1 MYVWDDKKK
10 QYVSDTPA
18 SRIPVKDSAEL
29 FDSNNVEGALAE
41 LAGERDAQGITLKD
55 HTGKIENL
63 QENVDW
69 LKVNGGGGGGTGAG
83 GTVMPTISTTDEL
96 SQVVPKGQEIILN
109 VFFSSPNLGQGS
121 LVLLVNN
128 KEVNSFTVKQG
139 SNSINIGALKD
150 LRNKVVI
157 YAKDRA
163 NLVSN
168 EITYNIINGGVSLTL
183 DFDYYADYPAD
194 KDVLM
199 RYNIDTDQ
207 EDVQLE
213 VLVDGNASTTACKN
227 GYNEY
232 YFKNMT
238 VGIHAVTVRAVS
250 GQFISETYSFNL
262 VIINSDSLYISS
274 TFGENPKCTLGVPVV
289 IDYRISY
296 KDDTAITLVLTLDGK
311 VNKTL
316 TSKRGSYAWTLNDM
330 TLGSHSYKIDCTLG
344 ADTVSLEGTFV
355 VEAGDYTPLQIN
367 TDGLRYQMGCANRTN
382 QDDDKEEFIYDNG
395 TSQIT
400 TRLKGFNFETNGWI
414 DGALVCNGGAYAEID
429 YACMAEN
436 APYSLTVEID
446 FKATDTGIQ
455 DARVLECR
463 DADTKKGFHVALTE
477 AKLNSISQ
485 EAKVYIT
492 PEERTTVSLQIDRQ
506 NKFAKIYVNG
516 IITSAFKLTDSGSGT
531 ATVLESFAHNGK
543 IYVGCDKNLDNI
555 GNCTIYDIRV
565 YERRVSND
573 EIVKNVIAQ
582 EKDLRKQEDLYNFCF
597 NNNTLSTM
605 RLYSDEV
612 ENKVSNMTNTNKIT
626 MRAVYRSTNTE
637 KYGQPFELK
646 YCKVYWQGTSSL
658 DYIRKNYN
666 LELYDDDLREFY
678 YSPYPNAVQ
687 EYLFCLKCDYM
698 ESSHARNVGIGN
710 LINKYWYA
718 SKNPAQLKDD
728 KVQNAVQGFP
738 MLLYINDEF
747 MGVYNFN
754 TDRYSNASFGYKG
767 DNCLAYELS
776 ANSDTTAGA
785 FITYDKTKHEGNELD
800 YYKRDFMCLYPPT
813 RRAGNDTMDEI
824 ISLVK
829 FVDKSSDEEFV
840 TNINNNVYFN
850 KEYLLRYLIYCL
862 VMGAVDSLGKNMKLA
877 TWDNGVTWYP
887 QMYDCDTTIG
897 LDNSGMLYYTDS
909 SMKIQA
915 GTYNTSNSR
924 LWSRLMELMWADIQA
939 EYVKMRNTYL
949 TLDNLYSCIIDNQ
962 MDLIPATYYN
972 SDCETK
978 YLQFGA
984 LYLDVVH
991 GQGKQQVMEW
1001 LRARLLYLDT
1011 YMEYWTTTSDFLT
1024 LRAGR
1029 DGLAHIDLEMFDNM
1043 FVQVKWRNTGKE
1055 DDALAIQIKE
1065 VKKNEVVRFEFKVQ
1079 ASTDQEIR
1087 IYGGKYVKSLGD
1099 LSNLDPVKIDVT
1111 RATRLTTMECHSS
1124 KLKTIILSECLN
1136 LQHVDLKDCDTLG
1149 STEQSTKNL
1158 DVSKCSNLKYVNC
1171 QNTQLQGITLN
1182 PKGSNIHEVYYP
1194 KSVQAITMANCP
1206 QLTLVGLE
1214 KGHEC
1219 KELSLTNCPSI
1230 TDFGDR
1236 EYDLATKKYKYT
1248 NGLFLSGLQK
1258 IKLDNSYINETDLSI
1273 NHCLNLNEITLKNMP
1288 KLERIKVSVNIYNG
1302 AYVTGTTNQYD
1313 TNPDLE
1319 NMENLSVTSTNC
1331 PKLKEFITTDPYD
1344 NSGAGMGIDVNYF
1357 FITLH
1362 GEKDMGYHSRW
1373 SHVRKRV
1380 LDLSNTNIT
1389 DIKLFTST
1397 ILLGIKVPLTLK
1409 NLLINKE
1416 LDVTDLVTDESYRY
1430 GALYQER
1437 RGGTATDYKIKYQ
1450 FNTSPGRGGSVTVL
1464 NVWNDN
1470 VTDFTPS
1477 ITKPIWDFKG
1487 LSMEEILYTNSHQ
1500 FIAPNG
1506 FYGGNTFND
1515 LVQKYTLR
1523 NLTLKAKKYALSLYQ
1538 FSTLENVSL
1547 DYSEFTGESL
1557 TYALSKITDE
1567 TPVLLPSSFPN
1578 LTFVEYMMKDIN
1590 TTQIGWDLVE
1600 KIYPLLTDGNI
1611 VDAFKNA
1618 ILREQTDYE
1627 TDGISLINQQGIS
1640 SNDTYY
1646 AQNFDKGWFYGSNL
1660 KYVKEVRINTS
1671 SCYGIFSN
1679 TNIEK
1684 VGDIYIICTDH
1695 KYFAGLSGLF
1705 NTCKKLVSVGNIT
1718 YDENNV
1724 AGEVNLNSIFRL
1736 CPLLETIGNITVLN
1750 QNGNKKLNET
1760 FRGCTKLTGD
1770 IDLSEIKDV
1779 IGLRGVV
1786 QECKALNSIIFP
1798 ADLSKVTDM
1807 YMCCR
1812 SSTINEVDL
1821 GSLALATQLET
1832 LQSAF
1837 EGATI
1842 TNLKGF
1848 NAIPDSVTMLNT
1860 AFRSANINN
1869 GNFVLPNFTSGSSC
1883 EHLGGAFDQGSNV
1896 QLPSIFTL
1904 PAPMKY
1910 LDGMCSGNKNMPKTL
1925 VLDCSNVT
1933 DLINNRSI
1941 FRYCEGLEELTWKL
1955 PQHIWYNQVNST
1967 DNMVSRSGNFLYGC
1981 SSIKKLTLDY
1991 SAYQGDG
1998 IGTGGFFWYVP
2009 SLVINGIDFNL
2020 TGNSEMGDHNGRAF
2034 ITDFTVHDACNSR
2047 DIDLRGWR
2055 MSYDTHVKF
2064 IEEAIDTLDCA
2075 NLITPMRYYDDIKYY
2090 NGSSVSTWQNIMTD
2104 FIPVRP
2110 TSSLIM
2116 KIKDILNNENVP
2128 WRCAFYKEDK
2138 SPTTEMNSQTQVS
2151 QGDWSEKYSESGREI
2166 FVPKTAYYI
2175 RVGFMVSNTQDRI
2188 NKINNRVKQD
2198 LVSLKYKTPTQTPKT
2213 LTASKYTNYDNTE
2226 MLSNDQQNAL
2236 ALKATPKGWNVV
2248 FV

>member
-41 LAGERDAQGITLKD
+41 LAGERDAQGITLQD

-63 QENVDW
+63 TEAVDW
-69 LKVNGGGGGGTGAG
+69 LKANGGGGGGTGGG

-96 SQVVPKGQEIILN
+96 SQVVPKGQEIVLN

-121 LVLLVNN
+121 LVLLINN
-128 KEVNSFTVKQG
+128 KEVNSFTIKQG
-139 SNSINIGALKD
+139 SNSINIGALKE
-150 LRNKVVI
+150 LRNKIVI
-157 YAKDRA
+157 YVKDRA

-213 VLVDGNASTTACKN
+213 VTVDNNKSSVACKN

-232 YFKNMT
+232 YFKNLT

-250 GQFISETYSFNL
+250 GQFISETYNFNL

-344 ADTVSLEGTFV
+344 TDTVSLEGTFV

-446 FKATDTGIQ
+446 FKATDIGIH

-463 DADTKKGFHVALTE
+463 DIDTKKGFHVALTE

-531 ATVLESFAHNGK
+531 STILESFAHNGK

-666 LELYDDDLREFY
+666 LELYDDDLKEFY

-710 LINKYWYA
+710 LINKYWYT
-718 SKNPAQLKDD
+718 SKNPAQLKDAM
-728 KVQNAVQGFP
+728 VQNAVQGFP

-754 TDRYSNASFGYKG
+754 TDRYSNASFGYTG
-767 DNCLAYELS
+767 DNCLAYEVS

-824 ISLVK
+824 IDLVK

-877 TWDNGVTWYP
+877 TWDMGKTWYP
-887 QMYDCDTTIG
+887 QIYDCDTTMG

-915 GTYNTSNSR
+915 GTYNTSSSR
-924 LWSRLMELMWADIQA
+924 LWSRLIELMWADIQA

-949 TLDNLYSCIIDNQ
+949 TLDNLYSCIINNQ

-984 LYLDVVH
+984 LYLDVLH

-1001 LRARLLYLDT
+1001 LRARLLFLDT
-1011 YMEYWTTTSDFLT
+1011 YMEYWTTTSEFIS
-1024 LRAGR
+1024 LRAGK
-1029 DGLAHIDLEMFDNM
+1029 DGLAYIDLEMFDNM
-1043 FVQVKWRNTGKE
+1043 YAQVKWRNTGKD

-1065 VKKNEVVRFEFKVQ
+1065 VKKNTVTRFEFKVQ

-1087 IYGGKYVKSLGD
+1087 IFGAKYVKSLGD
-1099 LSNLDPVKIDVT
+1099 LSNLELVKIDVSN
-1111 RATRLTTMECHSS
+1111 AKRLTKMECHSS
-1124 KLKTIILSECLN
+1124 KLKNVILSTCTN
-1136 LQHVDLKDCDTLG
+1136 LQYVDLKDCSTLG

-1158 DVSKCSNLKYVNC
+1158 DVSRCSNLKYVNC
-1171 QNTQLQGITLN
+1171 QNTQLQGVTLN
-1182 PKGSNIHEVYYP
+1182 PKGSNIHEVYFP
-1194 KSVQAITMANCP
+1194 KTVQAITMANCP
-1206 QLTLVGLE
+1206 QLSIVGLE

-1219 KELSLTNCPSI
+1219 KELNLINCPSI
-1230 TDFGDR
+1230 TAFGDR
-1236 EYDLATKKYKYT
+1236 EYDLSTKKYKYT

-1258 IKLDNSYINETDLSI
+1258 INLDNSYINETDLSI

-1288 KLERIKVSVNIYNG
+1288 KLERIKVSVNMYNG
-1302 AYVTGTTNQYD
+1302 ACVTGNLKQFD

-1319 NMENLSVTSTNC
+1319 NMEDLIVASTNC

-1344 NSGAGMGIDVNYF
+1344 NSGADMGIDVIYF
-1357 FITLH
+1357 FTTLH
-1362 GEKDMGYHSRW
+1362 GEQYMDYGGRW

-1397 ILLGIKVPLTLK
+1397 ILLGLKVPMTLK

-1416 LDVTDLVTDESYRY
+1416 LDVTDLVTDESYRCR
-1430 GALYQER
+1430 ALYQER
-1437 RGGTATDYKIKYQ
+1437 RSGNQADNKIKYG
-1450 FNTSPGRGGSVTVL
+1450 FNVSPGRGGSVTVL
-1464 NVWNDN
+1464 NVWNDS
-1470 VTDFTPS
+1470 VTDFTPN

-1487 LSMEEILYTNSHQ
+1487 LAMEEMLYTNSHQ
-1500 FIAPNG
+1500 IIANNG
-1506 FYGGNTFND
+1506 YYGGNTFNE

-1538 FSTLENVSL
+1538 FSTQENLSL

-1557 TYALSKITDE
+1557 TYAFAGIKQDTILNLPTNLDNLKWAEYIASFADTDKITWK
-1567 TPVLLPSSFPN
+1567 F
-1578 LTFVEYMMKDIN
+1578 I
-1590 TTQIGWDLVE
+1590 E
-1600 KIYPLLTDGNI
+1600 KIFPIIPDGAI
-1611 VDAFKNA
+1611 VTSFRNMTLK
-1618 ILREQTDYE
+1618 EQTDYE
-1627 TDGISLINQQGIS
+1627 TDGISLINQQSIS
-1640 SNDTYY
+1640 PNGTYY
-1646 AQNFDKGWFYGSNL
+1646 ADNVNKGWFYGSNL
-1660 KYVKEVRINTS
+1660 KYVKEVKINDS
-1671 SCYGIFSN
+1671 SVRGMFSN
-1679 TNIEK
+1679 VTTLEK
-1684 VGDIYIICTDH
+1684 VGDITIDCGR
-1695 KYFAGLSGLF
+1695 KYFAGLSNYFRNCINLI
-1705 NTCKKLVSVGNIT
+1705 SVGNIV
-1718 YDENNV
+1718 YNENNV
-1724 AGEVNLNSIFRL
+1724 EGEVSCEAMFYGCSNLKNIG
-1736 CPLLETIGNITVLN
+1736 TITFLN
-1750 QNGNKKLNET
+1750 QNGNKLLNYILYN
-1760 FRGCTKLTGD
+1760 CSKLTGD
-1770 IDLSEIKDV
+1770 IDLTDVKDV
-1779 IGLRGVV
+1779 TTL
-1786 QECKALNSIIFP
+1786 QSAFFNCKALNSVKFP
-1798 ADLSKVTDM
+1798 SDLSSLTGLN
-1807 YMCCR
+1807 
-1812 SSTINEVDL
+1812 SSFMGAIINEVDL
-1821 GSLALATQLET
+1821 GSLSLATSLTT
-1832 LQSAF
+1832 LQDF
-1837 EGATI
+1837 CNGATL

-1848 NAIPDSVTMLNT
+1848 NAIPDSVTTLCT
-1860 AFRSANINN
+1860 AFRGANINN
-1869 GNFVLPNFTSGSSC
+1869 GNFVLPNFTNGSSC
-1883 EHLGGAFDQGSNV
+1883 EHLGGAFDNGSNV
-1896 QLPSIFTL
+1896 QLPSVFTI
-1904 PAPMKY
+1904 PAPIKY
-1910 LDGMCSGNKNMPKTL
+1910 LDAMCNGNKNMPRTL
-1925 VLDCSNVT
+1925 IFDCSKAT
-1933 DLINNRSI
+1933 DIINNRNV
-1941 FRYCEGLEELTWKL
+1941 FKDCKGLEELTWKL
-1955 PQHIWYNQVNST
+1955 PQHIWYGNI
-1967 DNMVSRSGNFLYGC
+1967 DNRSSQASLYFLYG
-1981 SSIKKLTLDY
+1981 STAKKITLDY
-1991 SAYQGDG
+1991 SSYKGNC
-1998 IGTGGFFWYVP
+1998 IGTDGFLPATDNLELYGV
-2009 SLVINGIDFNL
+2009 DFNL
-2020 TGNSEMGDHNGRAF
+2020 TGHTAMGDSRKF
-2034 ITDFTVHDACNSR
+2034 IKAFTVHGACNTR
-2047 DIDLRGWR
+2047 DIDLRAWR

-2064 IEEAIDTLDCA
+2064 IEEAIATLDCA
-2075 NLITPMRYYDDIKYY
+2075 NKMTHLTQTQALYLGTTSTSP
-2090 NGSSVSTWQNIMTD
+2090 VSTPGFFTD
-2104 FIPVRP
+2104 YIPVKEK
-2110 TSSLIM
+2110 TKYTL
-2116 KIKDILNNENVP
+2116 KINDILNNVANGGSVFVYWYTDIDTPLKGGLNTFSYADWESKYGTNGRAFDSYVNKLQAKYFRIGFNRLENTDLNGMNKYIDQDIISFKVV
-2128 WRCAFYKEDK
+2128 
-2138 SPTTEMNSQTQVS
+2138 SPTS
-2151 QGDWSEKYSESGREI
+2151 
-2166 FVPKTAYYI
+2166 
-2175 RVGFMVSNTQDRI
+2175 
-2188 NKINNRVKQD
+2188 
-2198 LVSLKYKTPTQTPKT
+2198 TPKT
-2213 LTASKYTNYDNTE
+2213 LTASKYTNYADTE
-2226 MLSNDQQNAL
+2226 VLSSDQQNAL

-2248 FV
+2248 FI

>member
-41 LAGERDAQGITLKD
+41 LAGERDAQGITLQD

-63 QENVDW
+63 TEAVDW
-69 LKVNGGGGGGTGAG
+69 LKVNGGGGGGTGGG
-83 GTVMPTISTTDEL
+83 GTVMPTITTTDEL
-96 SQVVPKGQEIILN
+96 SQVVPKGQEIVLN

-128 KEVNSFTVKQG
+128 KEVNSFTIKQG

-150 LRNKVVI
+150 LRNKIVI

-213 VLVDGNASTTACKN
+213 VTVDNNKSSVACKK

-232 YFKNMT
+232 YFKNLT

-296 KDDTAITLVLTLDGK
+296 KDDTAVTLVLTLDGK

-344 ADTVSLEGTFV
+344 KDTVSLEGTFE

-382 QDDDKEEFIYDNG
+382 QDDDREEFIYNNG
-395 TSQIT
+395 TRQIT

-429 YACMAEN
+429 YACMEDN

-446 FKATDTGIQ
+446 FKATDIGIQ

-531 ATVLESFAHNGK
+531 STVLESFAHNGK

-666 LELYDDDLREFY
+666 LELYDDDLKEFY

-710 LINKYWYA
+710 LINKYWYT

-754 TDRYSNASFGYKG
+754 TDRYSSASFGYTG

-785 FITYDKTKHEGNELD
+785 FITYDKTKHEGSELD

-887 QMYDCDTTIG
+887 QMYDCDTTMG

-915 GTYNTSNSR
+915 GTYNTSSSR
-924 LWSRLMELMWADIQA
+924 LWSRLIELMWADIQA

-991 GQGKQQVMEW
+991 GQGRQQVREW
-1001 LRARLLYLDT
+1001 LRARLLFLDT
-1011 YMEYWTTTSDFLT
+1011 YMEYWTTTSEFIS
-1024 LRAGR
+1024 LRAGK
-1029 DGLAHIDLEMFDNM
+1029 DGLAYIDLEMFDNM
-1043 FVQVKWRNTGKE
+1043 YAQIKWRNTGKE

-1065 VKKNEVVRFEFKVQ
+1065 VKKNTVTRFEFKVQ

-1087 IYGGKYVKSLGD
+1087 IFGAKYVKSLGD
-1099 LSNLDPVKIDVT
+1099 LSNLELVKIDVSN
-1111 RATRLTTMECHSS
+1111 ATRLTKMECHSA
-1124 KLKTIILSECLN
+1124 KLKNVILSNCTN
-1136 LQHVDLKDCDTLG
+1136 LQYVDLKDCSTLG

-1182 PKGSNIHEVYYP
+1182 PKGSNIREVFYP
-1194 KSVQAITMANCP
+1194 KSIQTVSFANCP
-1206 QLTLVGLE
+1206 QLETVGLE
-1214 KGHEC
+1214 EGHSC
-1219 KELSLTNCPSI
+1219 NELRLVNCPNVTMFGDRSYSDTYKEYLYLNSKFLNGVQNIYIDASCLSFTEWEMKDCNKGFTSI
-1230 TDFGDR
+1230 VIKNVPNMKKLVLGVNNTREDVYYTKGTDFGGKNLSDLLSKKDCTIELTNTGITELIFTAFQRKSYGLMRLNR
-1236 EYDLATKKYKYT
+1236 EYDYRGIPNTYHMGSFSAKSLDISNTKLKKVKFLCCCDIYKVLVPSTLTDLMADSFFDMHENFYANASEYYNIGFENHHYKDGKDLLILDNNTRFGPKKYGIGSWSVGNVPRLPNACSGSTLWKVWCPSNTGEPTDVTDDTGTLAYT
-1248 NGLFLSGLQK
+1248 WDLKGLKLNTCWLWELNTALLYEQTYSFKDNYNNDVDNGNGYYIIIKPMYNEYK
-1258 IKLDNSYINETDLSI
+1258 IQIRNMDLKCKEYQLLTYPRAFYIDEPYVDCTVDYTKFTGMA
-1273 NHCLNLNEITLKNMP
+1273 LNFGFAYTKNVNYVMP
-1288 KLERIKVSVNIYNG
+1288 NNLEAFVKIPTYLYRPMYKLESNIIGWNFVSAVNKRITNISELRD
-1302 AYVTGTTNQYD
+1302 VIQYA
-1313 TNPDLE
+1313 
-1319 NMENLSVTSTNC
+1319 
-1331 PKLKEFITTDPYD
+1331 KLKEQTENESVDLNIEIPTNWYSTD
-1344 NSGAGMGIDVNYF
+1344 NS
-1357 FITLH
+1357 
-1362 GEKDMGYHSRW
+1362 
-1373 SHVRKRV
+1373 
-1380 LDLSNTNIT
+1380 
-1389 DIKLFTST
+1389 
-1397 ILLGIKVPLTLK
+1397 
-1409 NLLINKE
+1409 
-1416 LDVTDLVTDESYRY
+1416 
-1430 GALYQER
+1430 
-1437 RGGTATDYKIKYQ
+1437 ATY
-1450 FNTSPGRGGSVTVL
+1450 T
-1464 NVWNDN
+1464 
-1470 VTDFTPS
+1470 S
-1477 ITKPIWDFKG
+1477 IT
-1487 LSMEEILYTNSHQ
+1487 
-1500 FIAPNG
+1500 
-1506 FYGGNTFND
+1506 
-1515 LVQKYTLR
+1515 
-1523 NLTLKAKKYALSLYQ
+1523 
-1538 FSTLENVSL
+1538 
-1547 DYSEFTGESL
+1547 
-1557 TYALSKITDE
+1557 
-1567 TPVLLPSSFPN
+1567 
-1578 LTFVEYMMKDIN
+1578 
-1590 TTQIGWDLVE
+1590 
-1600 KIYPLLTDGNI
+1600 
-1611 VDAFKNA
+1611 
-1618 ILREQTDYE
+1618 
-1627 TDGISLINQQGIS
+1627 
-1640 SNDTYY
+1640 
-1646 AQNFDKGWFYGSNL
+1646 YGSNL
-1660 KYVKEVRINTS
+1660 KYINNVNTTG
-1671 SCYGIFSN
+1671 CFS
-1679 TNIEK
+1679 IR
-1684 VGDIYIICTDH
+1684 
-1695 KYFAGLSGLF
+1695 GLF
-1705 NTCKKLVSVGNIT
+1705 AYSDIVKVNNIKVNVTDLNGDNCASEIFNNCKNLISFGNMNLVFPTDQNIKAMSTNQARRTLLQRMFNECSSLISVGNVTGNRPIDEVFQSLNSSNNNIVDEAEFAFFNCSKLETIGDLSYSRPLNIRKMLYGCTSLKTIKKLPNLSRLINCDYAFNGVTVDLSLEGLDSNLQSVSFQRFFAGYLGKHIT
-1718 YDENNV
+1718 GMYIPASITDTSYMYSSANNLTSVEPEGHFTEEKHANCAVKNMAYMYEGCKGELLPSVLIVPKKVENCQNMLQGIKYDVSSEVEHVLTIKILGSKLTNFLHYQYAI
-1724 AGEVNLNSIFRL
+1724 AGLTTLNMQFQETLEGTLWMEWLGAYNSSQTGIYFKNLNINWDKIPKYKGSYLLRDNQCTVKLNYYNLNSIWEDAGGHGPFYGADIDPTWYGTASHDL
-1736 CPLLETIGNITVLN
+1736 NFSNATLSTESLTKLIPLLEQVENAKLYLGWMSKNRLTDEQKAQIT
-1750 QNGNKKLNET
+1750 
-1760 FRGCTKLTGD
+1760 
-1770 IDLSEIKDV
+1770 
-1779 IGLRGVV
+1779 
-1786 QECKALNSIIFP
+1786 A
-1798 ADLSKVTDM
+1798 
-1807 YMCCR
+1807 
-1812 SSTINEVDL
+1812 
-1821 GSLALATQLET
+1821 
-1832 LQSAF
+1832 
-1837 EGATI
+1837 
-1842 TNLKGF
+1842 
-1848 NAIPDSVTMLNT
+1848 
-1860 AFRSANINN
+1860 
-1869 GNFVLPNFTSGSSC
+1869 
-1883 EHLGGAFDQGSNV
+1883 
-1896 QLPSIFTL
+1896 
-1904 PAPMKY
+1904 
-1910 LDGMCSGNKNMPKTL
+1910 
-1925 VLDCSNVT
+1925 
-1933 DLINNRSI
+1933 
-1941 FRYCEGLEELTWKL
+1941 
-1955 PQHIWYNQVNST
+1955 
-1967 DNMVSRSGNFLYGC
+1967 
-1981 SSIKKLTLDY
+1981 
-1991 SAYQGDG
+1991 
-1998 IGTGGFFWYVP
+1998 
-2009 SLVINGIDFNL
+2009 
-2020 TGNSEMGDHNGRAF
+2020 
-2034 ITDFTVHDACNSR
+2034 
-2047 DIDLRGWR
+2047 
-2055 MSYDTHVKF
+2055 
-2064 IEEAIDTLDCA
+2064 
-2075 NLITPMRYYDDIKYY
+2075 
-2090 NGSSVSTWQNIMTD
+2090 
-2104 FIPVRP
+2104 
-2110 TSSLIM
+2110 
-2116 KIKDILNNENVP
+2116 
-2128 WRCAFYKEDK
+2128 
-2138 SPTTEMNSQTQVS
+2138 
-2151 QGDWSEKYSESGREI
+2151 
-2166 FVPKTAYYI
+2166 
-2175 RVGFMVSNTQDRI
+2175 
-2188 NKINNRVKQD
+2188 
-2198 LVSLKYKTPTQTPKT
+2198 
-2213 LTASKYTNYDNTE
+2213 
-2226 MLSNDQQNAL
+2226 
-2236 ALKATPKGWNVV
+2236 KGWTIV
-2248 FV
+2248 

>member
-41 LAGERDAQGITLKD
+41 LAGERDAQGITLQD

-63 QENVDW
+63 SEAVDW
-69 LKVNGGGGGGTGAG
+69 LKANGGGGGGTGGG
-83 GTVMPTISTTDEL
+83 GTVMPTITTTDEL
-96 SQVVPKGQEIILN
+96 SQVVPKGQEIVLN

-128 KEVNSFTVKQG
+128 KEVNSFTIKQG

-150 LRNKVVI
+150 LRNKIVI

-194 KDVLM
+194 KNVLM

-213 VLVDGNASTTACKN
+213 VTVDNNKSSVACKN

-232 YFKNMT
+232 YFKNLT

-296 KDDTAITLVLTLDGK
+296 KDDTAVTLVLTLDGK

-382 QDDDKEEFIYDNG
+382 QDNDKEQFIYDNG
-395 TSQIT
+395 VSQIT
-400 TRLKGFNFETNGWI
+400 TTLHGFNFETNGWI

-429 YACMAEN
+429 YACMADN

-446 FKATDTGIQ
+446 FKATDIGIQ

-506 NKFAKIYVNG
+506 NKFAKVYVNG

-666 LELYDDDLREFY
+666 LELYDDDLKEFY

-710 LINKYWYA
+710 LINKYWYT
-718 SKNPAQLKDD
+718 SKNPAQLKNDM
-728 KVQNAVQGFP
+728 VQNAVQGFP

-754 TDRYSNASFGYKG
+754 TDRYSNASFGYTG

-785 FITYDKTKHEGNELD
+785 FITYDKTKHEGNEID

-877 TWDNGVTWYP
+877 TWDNGTTWYP
-887 QMYDCDTTIG
+887 QIYDCDTTMG

-915 GTYNTSNSR
+915 GTYNTSSSR
-924 LWSRLMELMWADIQA
+924 LWSRLIELMWADIQA

-984 LYLDVVH
+984 LYLDVLH
-991 GQGKQQVMEW
+991 GQGRQQVREW
-1001 LRARLLYLDT
+1001 LRARLLFLDT
-1011 YMEYWTTTSDFLT
+1011 YMEYWTTTSEFIS
-1024 LRAGR
+1024 LRAGK
-1029 DGLAHIDLEMFDNM
+1029 DGLAYIDLEMFDNM
-1043 FVQVKWRNTGKE
+1043 YAQIKWRNTGKE

-1065 VKKNEVVRFEFKVQ
+1065 VKKNTVTRFEFKVQ

-1087 IYGGKYVKSLGD
+1087 IFGANYVKSLGD
-1099 LSNLDPVKIDVT
+1099 LSNLELVKIDVSN
-1111 RATRLTTMECHSS
+1111 ATRLTKMECHSE
-1124 KLKTIILSECLN
+1124 KLKNVSLSGCTT
-1136 LQHVDLKDCDTLG
+1136 LQEVNLKDCSILG
-1149 STEQSTKNL
+1149 ATEQSTKIVDL
-1158 DVSKCSNLKYVNC
+1158 SKCVNLRSVDC
-1171 QNTQLQGITLN
+1171 RGTQLQGINLGT
-1182 PKGSNIHEVYYP
+1182 KGTNVESIGYP
-1194 KSVQAITMANCP
+1194 KAIQVIEIVNCVR
-1206 QLTLVGLE
+1206 LKRLDLE
-1214 KGHEC
+1214 HGNEC
-1219 KELSLTNCPSI
+1219 KEMTIRNCPNI
-1230 TDFGDR
+1230 EAFGDR
-1236 EYDLATKKYKYT
+1236 EYDEATGKYKYE
-1248 NGLFLSGLQK
+1248 NGYFLSGIQSVT
-1258 IKLDNSYINETDLSI
+1258 LDNSAIGLEYFDITY
-1273 NHCLNLNEITLKNMP
+1273 CKNLQSVVLKNMP
-1288 KLERIKVSVNIYNG
+1288 NIKAFYIGINVLDEAIVMDKRITDRTYNLDAIKKAGALKFEVLNVPKLKDFYITCGLRKSSKDKIGYGATNSLLLLNTLDLSQLPIENLYIYNMAEILNLKLPYTLKKFIRHPYMDYEPSYTGQSTLYDNWNKERIYNTYYTKEAYTTYGTGAEAGSELMAHSGGLIHNMWCPSVKGTEYIPPTETPFTWDLEGLTFSDFY
-1302 AYVTGTTNQYD
+1302 AYGDNYVQRTWDKGTNQYSDNKIDIKNLKCKPKNYVTPFNNTWINSVQGLIDLSEYQGVSMQYALAYTTGLQVTLPTGD
-1313 TNPDLE
+1313 TPLP
-1319 NMENLSVTSTNC
+1319 SV
-1331 PKLKEFITTDPYD
+1331 KY
-1344 NSGAGMGIDVNYF
+1344 
-1357 FITLH
+1357 
-1362 GEKDMGYHSRW
+1362 W
-1373 SHVRKRV
+1373 SHI
-1380 LDLSNTNIT
+1380 LYNTN
-1389 DIKLFTST
+1389 
-1397 ILLGIKVPLTLK
+1397 
-1409 NLLINKE
+1409 
-1416 LDVTDLVTDESYRY
+1416 
-1430 GALYQER
+1430 
-1437 RGGTATDYKIKYQ
+1437 
-1450 FNTSPGRGGSVTVL
+1450 
-1464 NVWNDN
+1464 NDQ
-1470 VTDFTPS
+1470 
-1477 ITKPIWDFKG
+1477 IEW
-1487 LSMEEILYTNSHQ
+1487 
-1500 FIAPNG
+1500 G
-1506 FYGGNTFND
+1506 F
-1515 LVQKYTLR
+1515 
-1523 NLTLKAKKYALSLYQ
+1523 
-1538 FSTLENVSL
+1538 
-1547 DYSEFTGESL
+1547 
-1557 TYALSKITDE
+1557 
-1567 TPVLLPSSFPN
+1567 
-1578 LTFVEYMMKDIN
+1578 
-1590 TTQIGWDLVE
+1590 VE
-1600 KIYPLLTDGNI
+1600 KIMPRINETLTDILHDTCLKEQKSEEEKIDIINKKFTGTL
-1611 VDAFKNA
+1611 DFKEN
-1618 ILREQTDYE
+1618 LW
-1627 TDGISLINQQGIS
+1627 GKNC
-1640 SNDTYY
+1640 
-1646 AQNFDKGWFYGSNL
+1646 NL
-1660 KYVKEVRINTS
+1660 KYIGT
-1671 SCYGIFSN
+1671 F
-1679 TNIEK
+1679 NISATK
-1684 VGDIYIICTDH
+1684 GNNNGY
-1695 KYFAGLSGLF
+1695 GLF
-1705 NTCKKLVSVGNIT
+1705 YKCNFPVKVDRIIQPSIRVFSEMFRESAIEEVGEIIVDLPATTGVLFSTFFWGCTELKKIGNITINCDTPVNMSNFATRCSNLIEVGNIT
-1718 YDENNV
+1718 GKIKSLYSSFDGCS
-1724 AGEVNLNSIFRL
+1724 ALTSIGDIDLTYVETLYRAFYQTK
-1736 CPLLETIGNITVLN
+1736 LETLNFLGTFTSIQNMESTFAYSSLKSTNLVLNIENITTLASCFRNSQITELNFVGTLGNSVL
-1750 QNGNKKLNET
+1750 GSMASMCI
-1760 FRGCTKLTGD
+1760 GCTKLTNINGLSKFPKSVWSTASVFNGCINLTTFLNWDASINYKCDITRAYEKCSGITGD
-1770 IDLSEIKDV
+1770 LEITLPYISTGWDLWFMGGMSQLENVKIRLPYRFETTSPNTFAGFTDFGNCSKLKVIEFDNTLWDSHEHTPSKTDCRLMIGAYFNYCVALQTIKNYPLNNTVTENSANYQTIGTIPYTFTGMADKKICFSNNLCPNYNSYVDLLTNHLATVTDSPVIYIPVSHYNQLSEELVASV
-1779 IGLRGVV
+1779 I
-1786 QECKALNSIIFP
+1786 S
-1798 ADLSKVTDM
+1798 
-1807 YMCCR
+1807 
-1812 SSTINEVDL
+1812 
-1821 GSLALATQLET
+1821 
-1832 LQSAF
+1832 
-1837 EGATI
+1837 
-1842 TNLKGF
+1842 
-1848 NAIPDSVTMLNT
+1848 
-1860 AFRSANINN
+1860 
-1869 GNFVLPNFTSGSSC
+1869 
-1883 EHLGGAFDQGSNV
+1883 
-1896 QLPSIFTL
+1896 
-1904 PAPMKY
+1904 
-1910 LDGMCSGNKNMPKTL
+1910 
-1925 VLDCSNVT
+1925 
-1933 DLINNRSI
+1933 
-1941 FRYCEGLEELTWKL
+1941 
-1955 PQHIWYNQVNST
+1955 
-1967 DNMVSRSGNFLYGC
+1967 
-1981 SSIKKLTLDY
+1981 
-1991 SAYQGDG
+1991 
-1998 IGTGGFFWYVP
+1998 
-2009 SLVINGIDFNL
+2009 
-2020 TGNSEMGDHNGRAF
+2020 
-2034 ITDFTVHDACNSR
+2034 
-2047 DIDLRGWR
+2047 
-2055 MSYDTHVKF
+2055 
-2064 IEEAIDTLDCA
+2064 
-2075 NLITPMRYYDDIKYY
+2075 
-2090 NGSSVSTWQNIMTD
+2090 
-2104 FIPVRP
+2104 
-2110 TSSLIM
+2110 
-2116 KIKDILNNENVP
+2116 
-2128 WRCAFYKEDK
+2128 
-2138 SPTTEMNSQTQVS
+2138 
-2151 QGDWSEKYSESGREI
+2151 
-2166 FVPKTAYYI
+2166 
-2175 RVGFMVSNTQDRI
+2175 
-2188 NKINNRVKQD
+2188 
-2198 LVSLKYKTPTQTPKT
+2198 
-2213 LTASKYTNYDNTE
+2213 
-2226 MLSNDQQNAL
+2226 
-2236 ALKATPKGWNVV
+2236 KGWTMKTI
-2248 FV
+2248 

>member
-41 LAGERDAQGITLKD
+41 LAGERDAQGITLQD

-63 QENVDW
+63 SEAVDW
-69 LKVNGGGGGGTGAG
+69 LKVNGGGRGGGGAG
-83 GTVMPTISTTDEL
+83 GIVMPTITTSDEL
-96 SQVVPKGQEIILN
+96 NQIVPKGQEIVIN
-109 VFFSSPNLGQGS
+109 VFFASPNLGGGA
-121 LVLLVNN
+121 LIVLINN
-128 KEVNSFTVKQG
+128 KEAGSYTLRQG
-139 SNSINIGALKD
+139 MNTINLGKLDA
-150 LRNKVVI
+150 LRNKIVV

-163 NLVSN
+163 NLMSN
-168 EITYNIINGGVSLTL
+168 DLTYNIINGGVSLTL

-194 KDVLM
+194 KDILM
-199 RYNIDTDQ
+199 RYTIDTDQ
-207 EDVQLE
+207 TDIQLDVT
-213 VLVDGNASTTACKN
+213 VDNNKSSVKCKN

-232 YFKNMT
+232 YFKNLT
-238 VGIHAVTVRAVS
+238 VGIHAVTVKAVS

-262 VIINSDSLYISS
+262 VVINSDSLYISS

-367 TDGLRYQMGCANRTN
+367 TDGLRYQMRCANRTN
-382 QDDDKEEFIYDNG
+382 QDDDKEQFIYDNG

-400 TRLKGFNFETNGWI
+400 TTLHGFNFETNGWI
-414 DGALVCNGGAYAEID
+414 DGTLVCNGGAYAEID

-446 FKATDTGIQ
+446 FKATDIGIH

-463 DADTKKGFHVALTE
+463 DTDTKKGFHVALTE

-612 ENKVSNMTNTNKIT
+612 ENKVENMTNTNKIT

-678 YSPYPNAVQ
+678 YSPYPNGVQ

-710 LINKYWYA
+710 LINKYWYT

-754 TDRYSNASFGYKG
+754 TDRYSNASFGYTG

-785 FITYDKTKHEGNELD
+785 FITYDKTKHEGNEID

-824 ISLVK
+824 IDLVK

-877 TWDNGVTWYP
+877 TWDMGKTWYP
-887 QMYDCDTTIG
+887 QIYDCDTTMG

-915 GTYNTSNSR
+915 GTYNTSSSR

-984 LYLDVVH
+984 LYLDVLH

-1001 LRARLLYLDT
+1001 LRARLLFLDT
-1011 YMEYWTTTSDFLT
+1011 YMEYWTTTSEFIS
-1024 LRAGR
+1024 LRAGK
-1029 DGLAHIDLEMFDNM
+1029 DGLAYIDLEMFDNM
-1043 FVQVKWRNTGKE
+1043 YAQIKWRNTGKE

-1065 VKKNEVVRFEFKVQ
+1065 VKKNTVTRFEFKVQ

-1087 IYGGKYVKSLGD
+1087 IFGANYVKSLGD
-1099 LSNLDPVKIDVT
+1099 LSNLELVKIDVSN
-1111 RATRLTTMECHSS
+1111 ATRLTKMECHSS
-1124 KLKTIILSECLN
+1124 KLKNVILSTCTN
-1136 LQHVDLKDCDTLG
+1136 LQHVDLKDCSTLG

-1158 DVSKCSNLKYVNC
+1158 DVSNCSNLKYVNC

-1182 PKGSNIHEVYYP
+1182 PNGSNIKEVWYP
-1194 KSVQAITMANCP
+1194 KSIQTVSFANCP
-1206 QLTLVGLE
+1206 QLETVGLE
-1214 KGHEC
+1214 EGHSC
-1219 KELSLTNCPSI
+1219 NELRLVNCPNVIMFGDRNYSDTYKDYLYNNSKFLNGVQNIYIDASCLGFTEWEMKDCNKGFTSI
-1230 TDFGDR
+1230 VIKNIPNMKKLILGVNNTKEDVYYTKGTDFGGKNLSDLLAKKDCTIELSNTGITELIFTAFQR
-1236 EYDLATKKYKYT
+1236 KSYSPNMRNGIEYDY
-1248 NGLFLSGLQK
+1248 SGTP
-1258 IKLDNSYINETDLSI
+1258 NTY
-1273 NHCLNLNEITLKNMP
+1273 H
-1288 KLERIKVSVNIYNG
+1288 
-1302 AYVTGTTNQYD
+1302 
-1313 TNPDLE
+1313 
-1319 NMENLSVTSTNC
+1319 
-1331 PKLKEFITTDPYD
+1331 
-1344 NSGAGMGIDVNYF
+1344 MGSF
-1357 FITLH
+1357 SA
-1362 GEKDMGYHSRW
+1362 KS
-1373 SHVRKRV
+1373 
-1380 LDLSNTNIT
+1380 LDLSNTKLEKVKFLCCCDIYKVLVPSTLT
-1389 DIKLFTST
+1389 DLVADSFFDMHDKFHGASGSENDYDISFENHHYKAGKDNLVLTSSFGSKSYGVT
-1397 ILLGIKVPLTLK
+1397 TQGLGGNARLPNACSGSTLWKVWCPNNT
-1409 NLLINKE
+1409 E
-1416 LDVTDLVTDESYRY
+1416 EPTDVTDATGTLAYTWDLKGLKLNTCWLWNLNCAY
-1430 GALYQER
+1430 LYQNGWSLVENR
-1437 RGGTATDYKIKYQ
+1437 IEEAINYYVLPKNMYNEYKIQIRNMDLKCKEYQ
-1450 FNTSPGRGGSVTVL
+1450 LLTYPRAFYIEEPYVGCTV
-1464 NVWNDN
+1464 D
-1470 VTDFTPS
+1470 
-1477 ITKPIWDFKG
+1477 
-1487 LSMEEILYTNSHQ
+1487 YT
-1500 FIAPNG
+1500 
-1506 FYGGNTFND
+1506 
-1515 LVQKYTLR
+1515 
-1523 NLTLKAKKYALSLYQ
+1523 
-1538 FSTLENVSL
+1538 
-1547 DYSEFTGESL
+1547 EFTGMALNFGFAYTKKLNYVMPKDLEAFVNTPTYIYKPMYKLESN
-1557 TYALSKITDE
+1557 IIGW
-1567 TPVLLPSSFPN
+1567 N
-1578 LTFVEYMMKDIN
+1578 FVEAVNKRTIDAWELRDIIQYAKLKEQ
-1590 TTQIGWDLVE
+1590 TEEEAIDLTVN
-1600 KIYPLLTDGNI
+1600 IPSNWYPLNMNFNTD
-1611 VDAFKNA
+1611 FSYK
-1618 ILREQTDYE
+1618 LM
-1627 TDGISLINQQGIS
+1627 
-1640 SNDTYY
+1640 
-1646 AQNFDKGWFYGSNL
+1646 YGSNL
-1660 KYVKEVRINTS
+1660 KYLKNLRIKGYLRTRGLLSSSGLVKVQ
-1671 SCYGIFSN
+1671 
-1679 TNIEK
+1679 NIEIQVSTPGDSDCSSEMFRDSK
-1684 VGDIYIICTDH
+1684 DLISVGNINITFPTDAPICNVGRICGERIFLA
-1695 KYFAGLSGLF
+1695 YMYYGCS
-1705 NTCKKLVSVGNIT
+1705 NLVSVGDVTGNRPISEVYQYLNSSNVNMVESADRAFFNCSKLESIGDLSYLNPVNIGDMLSGCSSLKT
-1718 YDENNV
+1718 VKKLPNLSRICTSYNAFKEVTIDLSLEGLDSNLQSVSFEKFFMGYLGKHITGMYIPVNIYNTRHMYSGAKNLILVEPEGHFTEEKHANCAVTSMYQMYVGCRGEMLPSTIIVPKKVTECERMLEGIKYDVSSGIEHTLTIKILGSKLTNFLHYQGAI
-1724 AGEVNLNSIFRL
+1724 AGLTTLNMQFQETLEGTLDMSWLGSYNTSANGVYFKNLNINWDKIPRCKGAFMLRDNQCTVNLNYYDLNTIWEGSGNQLFYFADINPTWHGTASHDL
-1736 CPLLETIGNITVLN
+1736 CFAKATISTKALTALIPLLEKVESAKLYLGTTSKNRLTNEQKAEIT
-1750 QNGNKKLNET
+1750 
-1760 FRGCTKLTGD
+1760 
-1770 IDLSEIKDV
+1770 
-1779 IGLRGVV
+1779 
-1786 QECKALNSIIFP
+1786 A
-1798 ADLSKVTDM
+1798 
-1807 YMCCR
+1807 
-1812 SSTINEVDL
+1812 
-1821 GSLALATQLET
+1821 
-1832 LQSAF
+1832 
-1837 EGATI
+1837 
-1842 TNLKGF
+1842 
-1848 NAIPDSVTMLNT
+1848 
-1860 AFRSANINN
+1860 
-1869 GNFVLPNFTSGSSC
+1869 
-1883 EHLGGAFDQGSNV
+1883 
-1896 QLPSIFTL
+1896 
-1904 PAPMKY
+1904 
-1910 LDGMCSGNKNMPKTL
+1910 
-1925 VLDCSNVT
+1925 
-1933 DLINNRSI
+1933 
-1941 FRYCEGLEELTWKL
+1941 
-1955 PQHIWYNQVNST
+1955 
-1967 DNMVSRSGNFLYGC
+1967 
-1981 SSIKKLTLDY
+1981 
-1991 SAYQGDG
+1991 
-1998 IGTGGFFWYVP
+1998 
-2009 SLVINGIDFNL
+2009 
-2020 TGNSEMGDHNGRAF
+2020 
-2034 ITDFTVHDACNSR
+2034 
-2047 DIDLRGWR
+2047 
-2055 MSYDTHVKF
+2055 
-2064 IEEAIDTLDCA
+2064 
-2075 NLITPMRYYDDIKYY
+2075 
-2090 NGSSVSTWQNIMTD
+2090 
-2104 FIPVRP
+2104 
-2110 TSSLIM
+2110 
-2116 KIKDILNNENVP
+2116 
-2128 WRCAFYKEDK
+2128 
-2138 SPTTEMNSQTQVS
+2138 
-2151 QGDWSEKYSESGREI
+2151 
-2166 FVPKTAYYI
+2166 
-2175 RVGFMVSNTQDRI
+2175 
-2188 NKINNRVKQD
+2188 
-2198 LVSLKYKTPTQTPKT
+2198 
-2213 LTASKYTNYDNTE
+2213 
-2226 MLSNDQQNAL
+2226 
-2236 ALKATPKGWNVV
+2236 KGWTIV
-2248 FV
+2248 

>member
-41 LAGERDAQGITLKD
+41 LAGERDAQGITLQD

-63 QENVDW
+63 TKAVDW
-69 LKVNGGGGGGTGAG
+69 LKANGTGGG

-96 SQVVPKGQEIILN
+96 SQVVPKGQEIVLN

-121 LVLLVNN
+121 LVLLINN
-128 KEVNSFTVKQG
+128 KEVNSFTIKQG
-139 SNSINIGALKD
+139 SNSINIGALKE
-150 LRNKVVI
+150 LRNKIVI
-157 YAKDRA
+157 YVKDRA

-213 VLVDGNASTTACKN
+213 VTVDNNKSSVACKN

-232 YFKNMT
+232 YFKNLT

-250 GQFISETYSFNL
+250 GQFISETYNFNL

-296 KDDTAITLVLTLDGK
+296 KDDTAITLVLTLDGE

-414 DGALVCNGGAYAEID
+414 NGALVCNGGAYAEID

-446 FKATDTGIQ
+446 FKATDIGIH

-463 DADTKKGFHVALTE
+463 DIDTKKGFHVALTE

-531 ATVLESFAHNGK
+531 STILESFAHNGK

-666 LELYDDDLREFY
+666 LELYDDDLKEFY

-710 LINKYWYA
+710 LINKYWYT
-718 SKNPAQLKDD
+718 SKNPAQLKDAM
-728 KVQNAVQGFP
+728 VQNAVQGFP

-754 TDRYSNASFGYKG
+754 TDRYSNASFGYTG
-767 DNCLAYELS
+767 DNCLAYEVS

-824 ISLVK
+824 IDLVK

-877 TWDNGVTWYP
+877 TWDMGKTWYP
-887 QMYDCDTTIG
+887 QIYDCDTTMG

-915 GTYNTSNSR
+915 GTYNTSSSR
-924 LWSRLMELMWADIQA
+924 LWSRLIELMWADIQA

-949 TLDNLYSCIIDNQ
+949 TLDNLYSCIINNQ

-984 LYLDVVH
+984 LYLDVLH

-1001 LRARLLYLDT
+1001 LRARLLFLDT
-1011 YMEYWTTTSDFLT
+1011 YMEYWTTTSEFIS
-1024 LRAGR
+1024 LRAGK
-1029 DGLAHIDLEMFDNM
+1029 DGLAYIDLEMFDNM
-1043 FVQVKWRNTGKE
+1043 YAQVKWRNTGKD

-1065 VKKNEVVRFEFKVQ
+1065 VKKNTVTRFEFKVQ

-1087 IYGGKYVKSLGD
+1087 IFGAKYVKSLGD
-1099 LSNLDPVKIDVT
+1099 LSNLELVKIDVSN
-1111 RATRLTTMECHSS
+1111 AKRLTKMECHSS
-1124 KLKTIILSECLN
+1124 KLKNVILSTCTN
-1136 LQHVDLKDCDTLG
+1136 LQHVDLKDCSTLG

-1158 DVSKCSNLKYVNC
+1158 DVSRCSNLKYVNC
-1171 QNTQLQGITLN
+1171 QNTQLQGVTLN
-1182 PKGSNIHEVYYP
+1182 PKGSNIHEVYFP
-1194 KSVQAITMANCP
+1194 KTVQAIIMANCP
-1206 QLTLVGLE
+1206 QLSIVGLE

-1219 KELSLTNCPSI
+1219 KELNLINCPSI
-1230 TDFGDR
+1230 TAFGDR
-1236 EYDLATKKYKYT
+1236 EYDLSTKKYKYT

-1258 IKLDNSYINETDLSI
+1258 INLDNSYINETDLSI

-1288 KLERIKVSVNIYNG
+1288 KLERIKVSVNMYNG
-1302 AYVTGTTNQYD
+1302 ACVTGNLKQFD

-1319 NMENLSVTSTNC
+1319 NMEDLIVASTNC

-1344 NSGAGMGIDVNYF
+1344 NSGADMGIDVIYF
-1357 FITLH
+1357 FTTLH
-1362 GEKDMGYHSRW
+1362 GEQYIDYRGRW

-1397 ILLGIKVPLTLK
+1397 ILLGLKVPMTLK

-1416 LDVTDLVTDESYRY
+1416 LDVTDLVTDESYRCR
-1430 GALYQER
+1430 ALYQER
-1437 RGGTATDYKIKYQ
+1437 RSGNQANNKIKYG
-1450 FNTSPGRGGSVTVL
+1450 FSVSPGRGGSVTVL
-1464 NVWNDN
+1464 NVWNDS
-1470 VTDFTPS
+1470 VTDFTPN

-1487 LSMEEILYTNSHQ
+1487 LAMEEMLYTNSHQ
-1500 FIAPNG
+1500 IIADNG
-1506 FYGGNTFND
+1506 YYGGNTFNE

-1538 FSTLENVSL
+1538 FSTQENLSL

-1557 TYALSKITDE
+1557 TYAFAGIKQDTILNLPTNLDNLKWAEYIASFADTDKITWK
-1567 TPVLLPSSFPN
+1567 F
-1578 LTFVEYMMKDIN
+1578 I
-1590 TTQIGWDLVE
+1590 E
-1600 KIYPLLTDGNI
+1600 KIFPIIPDGAI
-1611 VDAFKNA
+1611 VTSFRNMTLK
-1618 ILREQTDYE
+1618 EQTDYE
-1627 TDGISLINQQGIS
+1627 TDGISLINQQSIS
-1640 SNDTYY
+1640 PNGTYY
-1646 AQNFDKGWFYGSNL
+1646 ADTVNKGWFYGSNL
-1660 KYVKEVRINTS
+1660 KYVKEVKINDS
-1671 SCYGIFSN
+1671 SVRGMFSN
-1679 TNIEK
+1679 VTTLEK
-1684 VGDIYIICTDH
+1684 VGDITIDCGR
-1695 KYFAGLSGLF
+1695 KYFAGLSNYFRNCINLI
-1705 NTCKKLVSVGNIT
+1705 SVGNIV
-1718 YDENNV
+1718 YNENNV
-1724 AGEVNLNSIFRL
+1724 EGEVSCEAMFHGCSNLKNIG
-1736 CPLLETIGNITVLN
+1736 TITFLN
-1750 QNGNKKLNET
+1750 QNGNKLLNYILYN
-1760 FRGCTKLTGD
+1760 CSKLTGD
-1770 IDLSEIKDV
+1770 IDLTDVKDV
-1779 IGLRGVV
+1779 TTL
-1786 QECKALNSIIFP
+1786 QSAFFNCKALNSVKFP
-1798 ADLSKVTDM
+1798 SDLSSLTGLN
-1807 YMCCR
+1807 
-1812 SSTINEVDL
+1812 SSFMGAIINEVDL
-1821 GSLALATQLET
+1821 GSLSLATSLTT
-1832 LQSAF
+1832 LQDF
-1837 EGATI
+1837 CNGATL

-1848 NAIPDSVTMLNT
+1848 NAIPDSVTTLCT
-1860 AFRSANINN
+1860 AFRGANINN
-1869 GNFVLPNFTSGSSC
+1869 GNFVLPNFTNGSSC
-1883 EHLGGAFDQGSNV
+1883 EHLGGAFDNGSNV
-1896 QLPSIFTL
+1896 QLPSVFTI
-1904 PAPMKY
+1904 PAPIKY
-1910 LDGMCSGNKNMPKTL
+1910 LDDMCNGNKNMPRTL
-1925 VLDCSNVT
+1925 IFDCSKAT
-1933 DLINNRSI
+1933 DIINNRNV
-1941 FRYCEGLEELTWKL
+1941 FKDCKGLEELTWKL
-1955 PQHIWYNQVNST
+1955 PQHIWYGNI
-1967 DNMVSRSGNFLYGC
+1967 DNRSSQASLYFLYG
-1981 SSIKKLTLDY
+1981 STAKKITLDY
-1991 SAYQGDG
+1991 SSYKGNC
-1998 IGTGGFFWYVP
+1998 IGTDGFLPATDNLELYGV
-2009 SLVINGIDFNL
+2009 DFNL
-2020 TGNSEMGDHNGRAF
+2020 TGHTAMGDSRKF
-2034 ITDFTVHDACNSR
+2034 IKAFTVHGACNTR
-2047 DIDLRGWR
+2047 DIDLRAWR

-2064 IEEAIDTLDCA
+2064 IEEAIATLDCA
-2075 NLITPMRYYDDIKYY
+2075 NKMTHLTQTQALYLGTTSTSP
-2090 NGSSVSTWQNIMTD
+2090 VSTPGFFTD
-2104 FIPVRP
+2104 YIPVKEK
-2110 TSSLIM
+2110 TKYTL
-2116 KIKDILNNENVP
+2116 KINDILNNVANGGSVFVYWYTDIDTPLKGGMNTFSYADWESRYGTNGRAFDSYVNNLQAKYFRIGFNRLENTDLNGMNKYIDQDIISFKVV
-2128 WRCAFYKEDK
+2128 
-2138 SPTTEMNSQTQVS
+2138 SPTS
-2151 QGDWSEKYSESGREI
+2151 
-2166 FVPKTAYYI
+2166 
-2175 RVGFMVSNTQDRI
+2175 
-2188 NKINNRVKQD
+2188 
-2198 LVSLKYKTPTQTPKT
+2198 TPKT
-2213 LTASKYTNYDNTE
+2213 LTASKYTNYADTE
-2226 MLSNDQQNAL
+2226 VLSSDQQNAL

-2248 FV
+2248 FI

>member
-41 LAGERDAQGITLKD
+41 LAGERDAQGITLQD

-63 QENVDW
+63 TEAVDW
-69 LKVNGGGGGGTGAG
+69 LKANGGGGGGTGGG

-96 SQVVPKGQEIILN
+96 SQVVPKGQEIVLN

-121 LVLLVNN
+121 LVLLINN
-128 KEVNSFTVKQG
+128 KEVNSFTIKQG
-139 SNSINIGALKD
+139 SNSINIGALKE
-150 LRNKVVI
+150 LRNKIVI
-157 YAKDRA
+157 YVKDRA

-213 VLVDGNASTTACKN
+213 VTVDNNKSSVACKN

-232 YFKNMT
+232 YFKNLT

-250 GQFISETYSFNL
+250 GQFISETYNFNL

-296 KDDTAITLVLTLDGK
+296 KDDTAITLVLTLDGE

-414 DGALVCNGGAYAEID
+414 NGALVCNGGAYAEID

-446 FKATDTGIQ
+446 FKATDIGIH

-463 DADTKKGFHVALTE
+463 DIDTKKGFHVALTE

-531 ATVLESFAHNGK
+531 STILESFAHNGK

-612 ENKVSNMTNTNKIT
+612 ENKVSDMTNTNKIT

-666 LELYDDDLREFY
+666 LELYDDDLKEFY

-710 LINKYWYA
+710 LINKYWYT
-718 SKNPAQLKDD
+718 SKNPAQLKNDM
-728 KVQNAVQGFP
+728 VQNAVQGFP

-754 TDRYSNASFGYKG
+754 TDRYSNASFGYTG

-785 FITYDKTKHEGNELD
+785 FITYDKTKHEGNEID

-824 ISLVK
+824 IDLVK

-877 TWDNGVTWYP
+877 TWDMGKTWYP
-887 QMYDCDTTIG
+887 QIYDCDTTMG

-915 GTYNTSNSR
+915 GTYNTSSSR
-924 LWSRLMELMWADIQA
+924 LWSRLIELMWADTQA

-949 TLDNLYSCIIDNQ
+949 TLDNLYSCIINNQ

-984 LYLDVVH
+984 LYLDVLH

-1001 LRARLLYLDT
+1001 LRARLLFLDT
-1011 YMEYWTTTSDFLT
+1011 YMEYWTTTSEFIS
-1024 LRAGR
+1024 LRAGK
-1029 DGLAHIDLEMFDNM
+1029 DGLAYIDLEMFDNM
-1043 FVQVKWRNTGKE
+1043 YAQVKWRNTGKD

-1065 VKKNEVVRFEFKVQ
+1065 VKKNTVTRFEFKVQ

-1087 IYGGKYVKSLGD
+1087 IFGAKYVKSLGD
-1099 LSNLDPVKIDVT
+1099 LSNLELVKIDVSN
-1111 RATRLTTMECHSS
+1111 AKRLTKMECHSS
-1124 KLKTIILSECLN
+1124 KLKNVILSTCTN
-1136 LQHVDLKDCDTLG
+1136 LQHVDLKDCSTLG

-1158 DVSKCSNLKYVNC
+1158 DVSRCSNLKYVNC
-1171 QNTQLQGITLN
+1171 QNTQLQGVTLN
-1182 PKGSNIHEVYYP
+1182 SNIHEVYFP
-1194 KSVQAITMANCP
+1194 KTVQAIIMANCP
-1206 QLTLVGLE
+1206 QLSTVGLE
-1214 KGHEC
+1214 YGHNC
-1219 KELSLTNCPSI
+1219 KEMKLINCPNVMH
-1230 TDFGDR
+1230 FGDQ
-1236 EYDLATKKYKYT
+1236 EWDETKNKYKYP
-1248 NGLFLSGLQK
+1248 NGYFLGGVQS
-1258 IKLDNSYINETDLSI
+1258 IYLDNSYDVKELAILGSYRIQEV
-1273 NHCLNLNEITLKNMP
+1273 TLKNM
-1288 KLERIKVSVNIYNG
+1288 K
-1302 AYVTGTTNQYD
+1302 
-1313 TNPDLE
+1313 
-1319 NMENLSVTSTNC
+1319 NMEEVTMSERLSVEALAPDSGTKNLRPYYPTLEKTKGFGDFKLNIIGC
-1331 PKLKEFITTDPYD
+1331 NKLKTFNTKT
-1344 NSGAGMGIDVNYF
+1344 NVNRRNWYSDF
-1357 FITLH
+1357 TL
-1362 GEKDMGYHSRW
+1362 GNVNLCKDKLDESILLESRYYQTGF
-1373 SHVRKRV
+1373 HCNIC
-1380 LDLSNTNIT
+1380 DLSNTSLENINLGITSYIVGLVLPTTTKKMRINSGINYFNDDQYEYLYGGTYGGGYNPSGFGWGAIGICKSIIYSMATSKNALENFKWKLADLTLTDFDYPTSLKGGHMEPTSKLVYTDFNIT
-1389 DIKLFTST
+1389 DVEINVTPEKYAPTFHTDIFNSIK
-1397 ILLGIKVPLTLK
+1397 G
-1409 NLLINKE
+1409 NLDFSNFHGYSLCYAMARI
-1416 LDVTDLVTDESYRY
+1416 T
-1430 GALYQER
+1430 
-1437 RGGTATDYKIKYQ
+1437 
-1450 FNTSPGRGGSVTVL
+1450 
-1464 NVWNDN
+1464 DN
-1470 VTDFTPS
+1470 VN
-1477 ITKPIWDFKG
+1477 ITLPTADNLNNIKIA
-1487 LSMEEILYTNSHQ
+1487 N
-1500 FIAPNG
+1500 FI
-1506 FYGGNTFND
+1506 
-1515 LVQKYTLR
+1515 
-1523 NLTLKAKKYALSLYQ
+1523 LSL
-1538 FSTLENVSL
+1538 
-1547 DYSEFTGESL
+1547 
-1557 TYALSKITDE
+1557 A
-1567 TPVLLPSSFPN
+1567 
-1578 LTFVEYMMKDIN
+1578 N
-1590 TTQIGWDLVE
+1590 TTKIGWDFVE
-1600 KIYPLLTDGNI
+1600 LIYPYMTSAYSLKGFANVTL
-1611 VDAFKNA
+1611 K
-1618 ILREQTDYE
+1618 EQVDYE
-1627 TDGISLINQQGIS
+1627 TEGIILMNNLVYGGFSY
-1640 SNDTYY
+1640 DT
-1646 AQNFDKGWFYGSNL
+1646 NGFEGSNL
-1660 KYVKEVRINTS
+1660 KYVKELNVAMTS
-1671 SCYGIFSN
+1671 LLRFFKKSKLVKIGNIKIGNDSN
-1679 TNIEK
+1679 TDCSYEGTNSMFNDCPNLEE
-1684 VGDIYIICTDH
+1684 VGDINITINKDSTATGYGCSYMFQ
-1695 KYFAGLSGLF
+1695 K
-1705 NTCKKLVSVGNIT
+1705 CPKLRKVGNIT
-1718 YDENNV
+1718 KTSNIGKLSACVGMFADCPALAEI
-1724 AGEVNLNSIFRL
+1724 GNLNIPISDAMQMFVGCKSL
-1736 CPLLETIGNITVLN
+1736 KSLTLNLETCIRLTRTFENAIIENLNLGTLSVCENITDMSYAF
-1750 QNGNKKLNET
+1750 QN
-1760 FRGCTKLTGD
+1760 
-1770 IDLSEIKDV
+1770 
-1779 IGLRGVV
+1779 
-1786 QECKALNSIIFP
+1786 
-1798 ADLSKVTDM
+1798 
-1807 YMCCR
+1807 
-1812 SSTINEVDL
+1812 STIK
-1821 GSLALATQLET
+1821 
-1832 LQSAF
+1832 
-1837 EGATI
+1837 
-1842 TNLKGF
+1842 NLLGF
-1848 NAIPDSVTMLNT
+1848 NAFPRNVKEAYSC
-1860 AFRSANINN
+1860 FKRANINE
-1869 GNFVLPNFTSGSSC
+1869 GNFVLPPFLAGCVITNIGSIIA
-1883 EHLGGAFDQGSNV
+1883 EGNV
-1896 QLPSIFTL
+1896 SLPSPFVAPSSIQIFEN
-1904 PAPMKY
+1904 
-1910 LDGMCSGNKNMPKTL
+1910 MCDSNKNMPRKL
-1925 VLDCSNVT
+1925 IFDCSKVT
-1933 DLINNRSI
+1933 DVLKNTNV
-1941 FRYCEGLEELTWKL
+1941 FKNCKGLEEITWIL
-1955 PQHIWYNQVNST
+1955 PQHIWYN
-1967 DNMVSRSGNFLYGC
+1967 NMNNKSYQSSLYFLYG
-1981 SSIKKLTLDY
+1981 STAKKITFDY
-1991 SAYQGDG
+1991 SSYKDNC
-1998 IGTGGFFWYVP
+1998 IGTDGFLPEADNLEIY
-2009 SLVINGIDFNL
+2009 GIDFNL
-2020 TGNSEMGDHNGRAF
+2020 AGHEAMGDGTKF
-2034 ITDFTVHDACNSR
+2034 IKAFTVHGACNTR
-2047 DIDLRGWR
+2047 DIDLRAWR
-2055 MSYDTHVKF
+2055 MTYENYLKF
-2064 IEEAIDTLDCA
+2064 IEEAISTLDCVNLGDFIKLELGTLEDKGNPIDSDNKHRTKDYIAVKSYKTLKIVIDFQGLGERPIIFYDKDKNYLSSISFSAGAISQGRQFDVPAKASYLKIA
-2075 NLITPMRYYDDIKYY
+2075 NLDYNEKMQISLTYVNPDD
-2090 NGSSVSTWQNIMTD
+2090 
-2104 FIPVRP
+2104 
-2110 TSSLIM
+2110 
-2116 KIKDILNNENVP
+2116 
-2128 WRCAFYKEDK
+2128 
-2138 SPTTEMNSQTQVS
+2138 
-2151 QGDWSEKYSESGREI
+2151 
-2166 FVPKTAYYI
+2166 
-2175 RVGFMVSNTQDRI
+2175 
-2188 NKINNRVKQD
+2188 
-2198 LVSLKYKTPTQTPKT
+2198 TPKT
-2213 LTASKYTNYDNTE
+2213 LTMRAYTNYAGTGVLTAE
-2226 MLSNDQQNAL
+2226 QKETLITKGTA
-2236 ALKATPKGWNVV
+2236 KGWNIV
-2248 FV
+2248 FI

>member
-10 QYVSDTPA
+10 RYVSDTPA

-199 RYNIDTDQ
+199 RYNVDTDQ

-296 KDDTAITLVLTLDGK
+296 KDDTAVTLVLTLDGK

-395 TSQIT
+395 KTQIT
-400 TRLKGFNFETNGWI
+400 TRLKGFNFETNGWV

-429 YACMAEN
+429 YACMEDN
-436 APYSLTVEID
+436 APYSLTVEVD
-446 FKATDTGIQ
+446 FKATDIGLPN
-455 DARVLECR
+455 ARILECR
-463 DADTKKGFHVALTE
+463 DANTKKGFHVALNE
-477 AKLNSISQ
+477 ARLNSTAQ
-485 EAKVYIT
+485 EARVYIT

-612 ENKVSNMTNTNKIT
+612 ENKVENMTNTNKIT

-666 LELYDDDLREFY
+666 LELYDDDLKEFY

-710 LINKYWYA
+710 LINKYWYT
-718 SKNPAQLKDD
+718 SKNPAQLKNDM
-728 KVQNAVQGFP
+728 VQNAVQGFP

-754 TDRYSNASFGYKG
+754 TDRYSNASFGYTG

-824 ISLVK
+824 IDLVK

-877 TWDNGVTWYP
+877 TWDMGKTWYP
-887 QMYDCDTTIG
+887 QIYDCDTTMG

-915 GTYNTSNSR
+915 GTYNTSSSR
-924 LWSRLMELMWADIQA
+924 LWSRLIELMWADIQA

-949 TLDNLYSCIIDNQ
+949 TLDNIYSCIIDNQ

-984 LYLDVVH
+984 LYLDVLH

-1001 LRARLLYLDT
+1001 LRARLLFLDT
-1011 YMEYWTTTSDFLT
+1011 YMEYWTTTSEFIS
-1024 LRAGR
+1024 LRAGK
-1029 DGLAHIDLEMFDNM
+1029 DGLAYIDLEMFDNM
-1043 FVQVKWRNTGKE
+1043 YAQIKWRNTGKD

-1065 VKKNEVVRFEFKVQ
+1065 VKKNTVTRFEFNVQ

-1087 IYGGKYVKSLGD
+1087 IFGAKYVKSLGD
-1099 LSNLDPVKIDVT
+1099 LSNLELVKIDVSN
-1111 RATRLTTMECHSS
+1111 ATRLTKMECHSS
-1124 KLKTIILSECLN
+1124 KLKNVILSTCTS
-1136 LQHVDLKDCDTLG
+1136 LQYVDLKDCSTLG

-1158 DVSKCSNLKYVNC
+1158 DVSNCSNLKYVNC

-1182 PKGSNIHEVYYP
+1182 PKGSNIHEAYFP
-1194 KSVQAITMANCP
+1194 KTVQAITMANCP
-1206 QLTLVGLE
+1206 QLSIVGLE

-1219 KELSLTNCPSI
+1219 KELNLINCPSI
-1230 TDFGDR
+1230 TAFGDR

-1258 IKLDNSYINETDLSI
+1258 INLDNSYINETDLSI

-1288 KLERIKVSVNIYNG
+1288 KLERIKVSVNMYNG
-1302 AYVTGTTNQYD
+1302 ACVTGNLNQFD

-1319 NMENLSVTSTNC
+1319 NMEDLIVASTNC

-1344 NSGAGMGIDVNYF
+1344 NSGADMGIDVKYF

-1362 GEKDMGYHSRW
+1362 GEQDMNYRGRW

-1397 ILLGIKVPLTLK
+1397 ILLGLKVPMTLK

-1416 LDVTDLVTDESYRY
+1416 LDVTDLVTDESYRNR
-1430 GALYQER
+1430 ALYQER
-1437 RGGTATDYKIKYQ
+1437 RSGHNADNKIKYP
-1450 FNTSPGRGGSVTVL
+1450 FNISPGRGGSVTVL

-1487 LSMEEILYTNSHQ
+1487 LILENLLYTNSHQ
-1500 FIAPNG
+1500 FIANNG
-1506 FYGGNTFND
+1506 YYGGNTFNE

-1538 FSTLENVSL
+1538 FSTQENLSL

-1557 TYALSKITDE
+1557 TYAFAGIKQDTLVSLPINVDKLIWVEFIASSANTDKITWK
-1567 TPVLLPSSFPN
+1567 F
-1578 LTFVEYMMKDIN
+1578 I
-1590 TTQIGWDLVE
+1590 E
-1600 KIYPLLTDGNI
+1600 KIFPLIPDGAI
-1611 VDAFKNA
+1611 VTSFRNMT
-1618 ILREQTDYE
+1618 LREQTDYE
-1627 TDGISLINQQGIS
+1627 TEGIYLNNEIL
-1640 SNDTYY
+1640 DTSYTAIGGGDYY
-1646 AQNFDKGWFYGSNL
+1646 VTNGSWFKGSNL
-1660 KYVKEVRINTS
+1660 KYVKGINLKTACINNMFGMS
-1671 SCYGIFSN
+1671 GIV
-1679 TNIEK
+1679 K
-1684 VGDIYIICTDH
+1684 VGDINLGINATSVYYRGIAYAFYKCTE
-1695 KYFAGLSGLF
+1695 LL
-1705 NTCKKLVSVGNIT
+1705 SVGNIT
-1718 YDENNV
+1718 LNENNLSYSYESLKR
-1724 AGEVNLNSIFRL
+1724 AGTGGSCAGAF
-1736 CPLLETIGNITVLN
+1736 
-1750 QNGNKKLNET
+1750 Q
-1760 FRGCTKLTGD
+1760 GCTKLQTIGKLTRVNVVNTIEKD
-1770 IDLSEIKDV
+1770 FSYLLNFEQMFADCNNLQGVIDFTKWEGGTHNL
-1779 IGLRGVV
+1779 
-1786 QECKALNSIIFP
+1786 LNCFYNAGIQAGGF
-1798 ADLSKVTDM
+1798 KV
-1807 YMCCR
+1807 
-1812 SSTINEVDL
+1812 
-1821 GSLALATQLET
+1821 
-1832 LQSAF
+1832 
-1837 EGATI
+1837 
-1842 TNLKGF
+1842 
-1848 NAIPDSVTMLNT
+1848 
-1860 AFRSANINN
+1860 
-1869 GNFVLPNFTSGSSC
+1869 
-1883 EHLGGAFDQGSNV
+1883 
-1896 QLPSIFTL
+1896 
-1904 PAPMKY
+1904 
-1910 LDGMCSGNKNMPKTL
+1910 
-1925 VLDCSNVT
+1925 
-1933 DLINNRSI
+1933 
-1941 FRYCEGLEELTWKL
+1941 KL
-1955 PQHIWYNQVNST
+1955 PQIVSPEVNAIQGICRGSYVT
-1967 DNMVSRSGNFLYGC
+1967 EIDFTNTNLSGINSMYEAFRNCPKLVNIINMSIPSSMVNMNNAYTNCSLLEEVPLPALLDGTCTFIQGCYGC
-1981 SSIKKLTLDY
+1981 SKLREEPNLVEGFTNISQHIDNCTILLTPNDTGELRLFFNAPSTVTVLSNNQGAYKNIPETVKDLYLHIPKECTRAFMERDGRHSSFKKPLNLHFDWEEGRDASKKL
-1991 SAYQGDG
+1991 SME
-1998 IGTGGFFWYVP
+1998 W
-2009 SLVINGIDFNL
+2009 S
-2020 TGNSEMGDHNGRAF
+2020 F
-2034 ITDFTVHDACNSR
+2034 IYIIRICW
-2047 DIDLRGWR
+2047 L
-2055 MSYDTHVKF
+2055 
-2064 IEEAIDTLDCA
+2064 
-2075 NLITPMRYYDDIKYY
+2075 LI
-2090 NGSSVSTWQNIMTD
+2090 SVY
-2104 FIPVRP
+2104 
-2110 TSSLIM
+2110 LI
-2116 KIKDILNNENVP
+2116 
-2128 WRCAFYKEDK
+2128 
-2138 SPTTEMNSQTQVS
+2138 
-2151 QGDWSEKYSESGREI
+2151 
-2166 FVPKTAYYI
+2166 
-2175 RVGFMVSNTQDRI
+2175 
-2188 NKINNRVKQD
+2188 
-2198 LVSLKYKTPTQTPKT
+2198 
-2213 LTASKYTNYDNTE
+2213 
-2226 MLSNDQQNAL
+2226 
-2236 ALKATPKGWNVV
+2236 
-2248 FV
+2248 

>member
-41 LAGERDAQGITLKD
+41 LAGERDAQGITLQD

-63 QENVDW
+63 SEAVDW
-69 LKVNGGGGGGTGAG
+69 LKANGGGGGGTGGG
-83 GTVMPTISTTDEL
+83 GTVMPTITTTDEL

-128 KEVNSFTVKQG
+128 KEVNSFTIKQG

-150 LRNKVVI
+150 LRNKIVI

-194 KDVLM
+194 KNVLM

-213 VLVDGNASTTACKN
+213 VTVDNNKSSVPCKN

-232 YFKNMT
+232 YFKNLT

-296 KDDTAITLVLTLDGK
+296 KDDTAVTLVLTLDGK
-311 VNKTL
+311 VDKTL

-355 VEAGDYTPLQIN
+355 VEAWDYTPLQIN
-367 TDGLRYQMGCANRTN
+367 TDGLRYRMGCANRTN
-382 QDDDKEEFIYDNG
+382 QDDDKEQFIYDNG
-395 TSQIT
+395 VSQIT
-400 TRLKGFNFETNGWI
+400 TTLHGFNFETNGWI

-429 YACMAEN
+429 YACIADN

-446 FKATDTGIQ
+446 FKATDIGIH

-463 DADTKKGFHVALTE
+463 DTDTKKGFHVALTE

-531 ATVLESFAHNGK
+531 ATILENFAHNGK

-612 ENKVSNMTNTNKIT
+612 ENKVENMTNTNKIT

-710 LINKYWYA
+710 LINKYWYT
-718 SKNPAQLKDD
+718 SKNPAQLKNDM
-728 KVQNAVQGFP
+728 VQNAVQGFP

-754 TDRYSNASFGYKG
+754 TDRYSNASFGYTG
-767 DNCLAYELS
+767 DKCLAYELS

-785 FITYDKTKHEGNELD
+785 FITYDKTKHEGSELD

-824 ISLVK
+824 IALVK

-877 TWDNGVTWYP
+877 TWDMGKTWYP
-887 QMYDCDTTIG
+887 QIYDCDTTMG

-915 GTYNTSNSR
+915 GTYNTSSSR
-924 LWSRLMELMWADIQA
+924 LWSRLIELMWTDIQA

-949 TLDNLYSCIIDNQ
+949 TLNNLYSCIIDNQ

-984 LYLDVVH
+984 LYLDVLH

-1001 LRARLLYLDT
+1001 LRARLLFLDT
-1011 YMEYWTTTSDFLT
+1011 YMEYWTTTSEFIS
-1024 LRAGR
+1024 LRAGK
-1029 DGLAHIDLEMFDNM
+1029 DGLAYIDLEMFDNM
-1043 FVQVKWRNTGKE
+1043 YAQIKWRNTGKE

-1065 VKKNEVVRFEFKVQ
+1065 VKKNTVTRFEFNVQ

-1087 IYGGKYVKSLGD
+1087 IFGANYVKSLGD
-1099 LSNLDPVKIDVT
+1099 LSNLELVKINVSN
-1111 RATRLTTMECHSS
+1111 ATRLTKMECHSS
-1124 KLKTIILSECLN
+1124 KLKNVILSTCTN
-1136 LQHVDLKDCDTLG
+1136 LQYVDLKDCTTLG

-1158 DVSKCSNLKYVNC
+1158 DVSNCSNLKYVNC
-1171 QNTQLQGITLN
+1171 QNTQLQGVTLN
-1182 PKGSNIHEVYYP
+1182 PKGSNIHEVWYP
-1194 KSVQAITMANCP
+1194 KSVQSVSFANCP
-1206 QLTLVGLE
+1206 QLETVGLE
-1214 KGHEC
+1214 YGHSC
-1219 KELSLTNCPSI
+1219 KELRIVNCPNVKH
-1230 TDFGDR
+1230 FGDQ
-1236 EYDLATKKYKYT
+1236 EFDETKNKYKYP
-1248 NGLFLSGLQK
+1248 NGYFLGGVQSLY
-1258 IKLDNSYINETDLSI
+1258 LDSSYDVKELAILGSYMIQEV
-1273 NHCLNLNEITLKNMP
+1273 TLKNM
-1288 KLERIKVSVNIYNG
+1288 K
-1302 AYVTGTTNQYD
+1302 
-1313 TNPDLE
+1313 
-1319 NMENLSVTSTNC
+1319 NMEEVTMSERLSVEALAPDSGTKNLRPYNPTLEKTKGFGDFKLNIIGC
-1331 PKLKEFITTDPYD
+1331 NKLKTFNTKTNFNRRNWYSDFTLP
-1344 NSGAGMGIDVNYF
+1344 NVN
-1357 FITLH
+1357 LC
-1362 GEKDMGYHSRW
+1362 KDKLDKSILLEDRYYQTGFHCNIC
-1373 SHVRKRV
+1373 
-1380 LDLSNTNIT
+1380 DLSNTSLENINLGITSYIVGLVLPTTTKKMRINSGINYFNDDQYEYLYGGTYEGGYNPSGFGWGAIGICKSIIYSMATSKDALENFKWKLADLTLTDFDYPTSLKGGHMESSSKLVYTDFNIT
-1389 DIKLFTST
+1389 DVEINVTPEKYAPTFHTDIFNSIK
-1397 ILLGIKVPLTLK
+1397 G
-1409 NLLINKE
+1409 NLDFSNFHGYSLCYAMARI
-1416 LDVTDLVTDESYRY
+1416 T
-1430 GALYQER
+1430 
-1437 RGGTATDYKIKYQ
+1437 
-1450 FNTSPGRGGSVTVL
+1450 
-1464 NVWNDN
+1464 DN
-1470 VTDFTPS
+1470 VN
-1477 ITKPIWDFKG
+1477 ITLPTADNLNNIKIV
-1487 LSMEEILYTNSHQ
+1487 N
-1500 FIAPNG
+1500 FI
-1506 FYGGNTFND
+1506 
-1515 LVQKYTLR
+1515 
-1523 NLTLKAKKYALSLYQ
+1523 LSL
-1538 FSTLENVSL
+1538 
-1547 DYSEFTGESL
+1547 
-1557 TYALSKITDE
+1557 A
-1567 TPVLLPSSFPN
+1567 
-1578 LTFVEYMMKDIN
+1578 N
-1590 TTQIGWDLVE
+1590 TTKIGWDFVE
-1600 KIYPLLTDGNI
+1600 LIYPRATTAGDL
-1611 VDAFKNA
+1611 AFRGVTLK
-1618 ILREQTDYE
+1618 EQTDYG
-1627 TDGISLINQQGIS
+1627 TDGIYLN
-1640 SNDTYY
+1640 NDIVEQSYSAIGGGDYY
-1646 AQNFDKGWFYGSNL
+1646 VTHGSWFKGSNL
-1660 KYVKEVRINTS
+1660 KYVKGINLKTACINNMFGMS
-1671 SCYGIFSN
+1671 GIV
-1679 TNIEK
+1679 K
-1684 VGDIYIICTDH
+1684 VGDVNLGINATSVYYRGIASAFYKCTE
-1695 KYFAGLSGLF
+1695 LL
-1705 NTCKKLVSVGNIT
+1705 SVGNIT
-1718 YDENNV
+1718 LNENNLSYSNESLKR
-1724 AGEVNLNSIFRL
+1724 AGTGGSCASAFQGCTKLQTIGKLIRVNVVNDVEKDFSYLLNFEQMFANCNNLQGVIDFTKWEGGTHYLLNCFFNAGIQAGGFKVKLPQIVSPEVNAIQGICRGSYVTEIDFTNTNLSGIKSMYEAFRNCPKLVNIINMSIPSSITNMNNAYTNCF
-1736 CPLLETIGNITVLN
+1736 LLEEVPLPALLDDTCTFIQGCYGCSKLREEPHLVEGFTNISQHIDNCTILLTPNDKGELRLFYNTSSTVTVLSN
-1750 QNGNKKLNET
+1750 DQNTYKVIPETVKDLYLHIPRDCTKAPMMDACRHAQFNKPLNLHFDWEEGRDANKKLNMNWSLT
-1760 FRGCTKLTGD
+1760 SMATYVYNMDMLSFDFSAISVGTWGQFR
-1770 IDLSEIKDV
+1770 IKTMFNNIEPTYYYD
-1779 IGLRGVV
+1779 
-1786 QECKALNSIIFP
+1786 K
-1798 ADLSKVTDM
+1798 
-1807 YMCCR
+1807 
-1812 SSTINEVDL
+1812 
-1821 GSLALATQLET
+1821 
-1832 LQSAF
+1832 
-1837 EGATI
+1837 
-1842 TNLKGF
+1842 NLKISWEYMSF
-1848 NAIPDSVTMLNT
+1848 DSWDIM
-1860 AFRSANINN
+1860 I
-1869 GNFVLPNFTSGSSC
+1869 
-1883 EHLGGAFDQGSNV
+1883 EHLDPC
-1896 QLPSIFTL
+1896 PS
-1904 PAPMKY
+1904 
-1910 LDGMCSGNKNMPKTL
+1910 
-1925 VLDCSNVT
+1925 
-1933 DLINNRSI
+1933 
-1941 FRYCEGLEELTWKL
+1941 
-1955 PQHIWYNQVNST
+1955 
-1967 DNMVSRSGNFLYGC
+1967 
-1981 SSIKKLTLDY
+1981 
-1991 SAYQGDG
+1991 
-1998 IGTGGFFWYVP
+1998 
-2009 SLVINGIDFNL
+2009 
-2020 TGNSEMGDHNGRAF
+2020 
-2034 ITDFTVHDACNSR
+2034 
-2047 DIDLRGWR
+2047 
-2055 MSYDTHVKF
+2055 
-2064 IEEAIDTLDCA
+2064 
-2075 NLITPMRYYDDIKYY
+2075 
-2090 NGSSVSTWQNIMTD
+2090 
-2104 FIPVRP
+2104 
-2110 TSSLIM
+2110 
-2116 KIKDILNNENVP
+2116 
-2128 WRCAFYKEDK
+2128 DK
-2138 SPTTEMNSQTQVS
+2138 
-2151 QGDWSEKYSESGREI
+2151 
-2166 FVPKTAYYI
+2166 
-2175 RVGFMVSNTQDRI
+2175 
-2188 NKINNRVKQD
+2188 
-2198 LVSLKYKTPTQTPKT
+2198 PTQIWFTQSYGVYAS
-2213 LTASKYTNYDNTE
+2213 LTDAQKQKILD
-2226 MLSNDQQNAL
+2226 
-2236 ALKATPKGWNVV
+2236 KGYVITTA
-2248 FV
+2248 

>member
-41 LAGERDAQGITLKD
+41 LAGERDAQGITLQD

-63 QENVDW
+63 TEAVDW
-69 LKVNGGGGGGTGAG
+69 LKVNGGGGGGTGGG

-96 SQVVPKGQEIILN
+96 SQVVPKGQEIVLN
-109 VFFSSPNLGQGS
+109 VFFSSPNLGSGS

-128 KEVNSFTVKQG
+128 KEVNSFTIKQG
-139 SNSINIGALKD
+139 SNTINIGKLTD

-199 RYNIDTDQ
+199 RYTIDTDQ

-213 VLVDGNASTTACKN
+213 VTVDNNKSSVACKN

-232 YFKNMT
+232 HFKNLT

-250 GQFISETYSFNL
+250 GQFISETYNFNL

-296 KDDTAITLVLTLDGK
+296 KDDTAVTLVLTLDGE

-446 FKATDTGIQ
+446 FKATDIGIH

-531 ATVLESFAHNGK
+531 STVLESFAHNGK

-666 LELYDDDLREFY
+666 LELYDDDLKEFY

-710 LINKYWYA
+710 LINKYWYT
-718 SKNPAQLKDD
+718 SKNPAQLKNDM
-728 KVQNAVQGFP
+728 VQNAVQGFP

-754 TDRYSNASFGYKG
+754 TDRYSNASFGYTG

-785 FITYDKTKHEGNELD
+785 FITYDKTKHEGNEID

-824 ISLVK
+824 IDLVK

-877 TWDNGVTWYP
+877 TWDNGTTWYP
-887 QMYDCDTTIG
+887 QIYDCDTTMG

-915 GTYNTSNSR
+915 GTYNTSSSR
-924 LWSRLMELMWADIQA
+924 LWSRLIELMWADIQA

-984 LYLDVVH
+984 LYLDVLH

-1001 LRARLLYLDT
+1001 LRARLLFLDT
-1011 YMEYWTTTSDFLT
+1011 YMEYWTTTSEFIS
-1024 LRAGR
+1024 LRAGK
-1029 DGLAHIDLEMFDNM
+1029 DGLAYIDLEMFDNM
-1043 FVQVKWRNTGKE
+1043 YAQIKWRNTGKD

-1065 VKKNEVVRFEFKVQ
+1065 VKKNAVTRFEFNVQ

-1087 IYGGKYVKSLGD
+1087 IFGAKYVKSLGD
-1099 LSNLDPVKIDVT
+1099 LSNLELVKIDVSN
-1111 RATRLTTMECHSS
+1111 ATRLTKMECHSE
-1124 KLKTIILSECLN
+1124 KLKNVILSTCTN
-1136 LQHVDLKDCDTLG
+1136 LQYVDLKDCSTLG

-1158 DVSKCSNLKYVNC
+1158 DVSRCSNLKYVNC
-1171 QNTQLQGITLN
+1171 QNTQLQGINLN
-1182 PKGSNIHEVYYP
+1182 PKGSNIREAWFP
-1194 KSVQAITMANCP
+1194 KSIQTVVFTNCP
-1206 QLTLVGLE
+1206 QLETVGLE
-1214 KGHEC
+1214 YEHGC
-1219 KELSLTNCPSI
+1219 KELRLINCPNVKRFGEHDVHEKLGLPRYPDAYYLQGCTSI
-1230 TDFGDR
+1230 
-1236 EYDLATKKYKYT
+1236 Y
-1248 NGLFLSGLQK
+1248 
-1258 IKLDNSYINETDLSI
+1258 LDNSYNVEWFEMLSNIGITD
-1273 NHCLNLNEITLKNMP
+1273 ITF
-1288 KLERIKVSVNIYNG
+1288 R
-1302 AYVTGTTNQYD
+1302 
-1313 TNPDLE
+1313 
-1319 NMENLSVTSTNC
+1319 NLSKLKGIKLGARRIATEGTYPTQQVVQNSGNFKIETLNC
-1331 PKLKEFITTDPYD
+1331 PNLETLLVVDPERLDSVQGYKGSGHIYYTPGCGIHMNDSKSEYYHYD
-1344 NSGAGMGIDVNYF
+1344 IGVFLRYPGYVSNGKADYSGFDCN
-1357 FITLH
+1357 T
-1362 GEKDMGYHSRW
+1362 
-1373 SHVRKRV
+1373 
-1380 LDLSNTNIT
+1380 LDLSKAHLKKVVLGMTCNINKVILPKT
-1389 DIKLFTST
+1389 IKDFEYNSWHEYISQNDVTKAIPYNKSAIYEGTEYGLHNGWNHSLASGGKIYSLGFEDSEFSDLVWDFGNIELDNLTLLRVNEAINGSVIDISYKIDIK
-1397 ILLGIKVPLTLK
+1397 
-1409 NLLINKE
+1409 NLN
-1416 LDVTDLVTDESYRY
+1416 
-1430 GALYQER
+1430 
-1437 RGGTATDYKIKYQ
+1437 
-1450 FNTSPGRGGSVTVL
+1450 
-1464 NVWNDN
+1464 
-1470 VTDFTPS
+1470 
-1477 ITKPIWDFKG
+1477 
-1487 LSMEEILYTNSHQ
+1487 
-1500 FIAPNG
+1500 
-1506 FYGGNTFND
+1506 
-1515 LVQKYTLR
+1515 
-1523 NLTLKAKKYALSLYQ
+1523 LKAKKVTPCLKDKWVKSIQGNIDLS
-1538 FSTLENVSL
+1538 N
-1547 DYSEFTGESL
+1547 FTGESL
-1557 TYALSKITDE
+1557 QCALQGITENVNVTLPNEQVYANVKYW
-1567 TPVLLPSSFPN
+1567 
-1578 LTFVEYMMKDIN
+1578 EYFLHNAN
-1590 TTQIGWDLVE
+1590 TTQITWQDVE
-1600 KIYPLLTDGNI
+1600 KMFPHVNDVNRLFYDTILKPQTGEGDAIDLINTIDASKMYYSNGGNLGGFSSNLQYIKTLNIYNIANNNGFTICGGSTSKPCTFPTKIQELILGNPTLSQIGNLFYNNSQIQEIGKLDVMGCVTGADHKSSNLWFTFYSTPNLQKMGDITIHGDSGRVYNFGFSSNSCPSEIGNMNFKALGNLGLSYGDAGTHYRTMKIGKLPDLTECGSLNSTFTGMDIETLDLSDLEKNTVI
-1611 VDAFKNA
+1611 SSMQRTFKNSNIGTIIGLDKIPNSVTEGNSMFQGA
-1618 ILREQTDYE
+1618 NVGSQLPTFNKS
-1627 TDGISLINQQGIS
+1627 SLCTNVEYMFSGYQG
-1640 SNDTYY
+1640 
-1646 AQNFDKGWFYGSNL
+1646 
-1660 KYVKEVRINTS
+1660 
-1671 SCYGIFSN
+1671 
-1679 TNIEK
+1679 
-1684 VGDIYIICTDH
+1684 
-1695 KYFAGLSGLF
+1695 
-1705 NTCKKLVSVGNIT
+1705 
-1718 YDENNV
+1718 NNV
-1724 AGEVNLNSIFRL
+1724 
-1736 CPLLETIGNITVLN
+1736 
-1750 QNGNKKLNET
+1750 
-1760 FRGCTKLTGD
+1760 
-1770 IDLSEIKDV
+1770 
-1779 IGLRGVV
+1779 
-1786 QECKALNSIIFP
+1786 
-1798 ADLSKVTDM
+1798 
-1807 YMCCR
+1807 
-1812 SSTINEVDL
+1812 
-1821 GSLALATQLET
+1821 
-1832 LQSAF
+1832 
-1837 EGATI
+1837 
-1842 TNLKGF
+1842 
-1848 NAIPDSVTMLNT
+1848 
-1860 AFRSANINN
+1860 
-1869 GNFVLPNFTSGSSC
+1869 PN
-1883 EHLGGAFDQGSNV
+1883 
-1896 QLPSIFTL
+1896 
-1904 PAPMKY
+1904 
-1910 LDGMCSGNKNMPKTL
+1910 TL
-1925 VLDCSNVT
+1925 VLPPNVT
-1933 DLINNRSI
+1933 KTSQLCSWCKNLPTPFVLDMSMCSDILSSSSLFTNTNAKDVTI
-1941 FRYCEGLEELTWKL
+1941 KL
-1955 PQHIWYNQVNST
+1955 PKYLWDGKVGTVGYPVLASLLSNTTPTNLSLDFTAFQGTYLGMGDAVYGSRGTMTFNGIAPDYWYKGAIGWRDIVFS
-1967 DNMVSRSGNFLYGC
+1967 DF
-1981 SSIKKLTLDY
+1981 SIYKKANGDKAITLGSALKTLDLY
-1991 SAYQGDG
+1991 KR
-1998 IGTGGFFWYVP
+1998 F
-2009 SLVINGIDFNL
+2009 IN
-2020 TGNSEMGDHNGRAF
+2020 
-2034 ITDFTVHDACNSR
+2034 
-2047 DIDLRGWR
+2047 
-2055 MSYDTHVKF
+2055 
-2064 IEEAIDTLDCA
+2064 EALETLDCA
-2075 NLITPMRYYDDIKYY
+2075 EVLYSNIEKGGLVDETGTEVHADNYRTAEMIPVVGGSTYIVQIPSQGNYARFLEYDSSGTVINNFVVNANNLQQ
-2090 NGSSVSTWQNIMTD
+2090 GSSVKMKDNTVGIK
-2104 FIPVRP
+2104 ICRL
-2110 TSSLIM
+2110 SSASLVIH
-2116 KIKDILNNENVP
+2116 I
-2128 WRCAFYKEDK
+2128 
-2138 SPTTEMNSQTQVS
+2138 TNS
-2151 QGDWSEKYSESGREI
+2151 
-2166 FVPKTAYYI
+2166 
-2175 RVGFMVSNTQDRI
+2175 
-2188 NKINNRVKQD
+2188 
-2198 LVSLKYKTPTQTPKT
+2198 TPTHTPQTLKVTPWVDKAYST
-2213 LTASKYTNYDNTE
+2213 LSDTE
-2226 MLSNDQQNAL
+2226 KEELETL
-2236 ALKATPKGWNVV
+2236 ALSKGWNLT
-2248 FV
+2248 FGS

>member
-1 MYVWDDKKK
+1 MYFYNPDKKRWETDTYASQVPIK
-10 QYVSDTPA
+10 DPSD
-18 SRIPVKDSAEL
+18 S
-29 FDSNNVEGALAE
+29 FDSNNVEGALQE
-41 LAGERDAQGITLKD
+41 LAGERDAQKILINN
-55 HTGKIENL
+55 HTTKIESMQDNI
-63 QENVDW
+63 DW
-69 LKVNGGGGGGTGAG
+69 LKANGGGGGGGTGGG
-83 GTVMPTISTTDEL
+83 GTVMPTITTTDEL
-96 SQVVPKGQEIILN
+96 SQVVPKGQEITLN

-128 KEVNSFTVKQG
+128 KEVNSFTIKQG

-150 LRNKVVI
+150 LRNKIVI

-194 KDVLM
+194 KNVLM

-213 VLVDGNASTTACKN
+213 VTVDNNKSSVPCKN

-232 YFKNMT
+232 YFKNLT

-311 VNKTL
+311 VNKML

-330 TLGSHSYKIDCTLG
+330 TLGSHSYKIDCALG

-367 TDGLRYQMGCANRTN
+367 TDGLRYRMGCANRTN
-382 QDDDKEEFIYDNG
+382 QDDDKEQFIYDNG
-395 TSQIT
+395 VSQIT
-400 TRLKGFNFETNGWI
+400 TTLHGFNFETNGWI

-429 YACMAEN
+429 YACIADN

-446 FKATDTGIQ
+446 FKATDIGIH

-463 DADTKKGFHVALTE
+463 DTDTKKGFHVALTE

-612 ENKVSNMTNTNKIT
+612 ENKVENMTNTNKIT

-710 LINKYWYA
+710 LINKYWYT
-718 SKNPAQLKDD
+718 SKNPAQLKNDM
-728 KVQNAVQGFP
+728 VQNAVQGFP

-754 TDRYSNASFGYKG
+754 TDRYSTASFGYTG

-824 ISLVK
+824 IDLVK

-877 TWDNGVTWYP
+877 TWDMGKTWYP
-887 QMYDCDTTIG
+887 QIYDCDTTMG

-915 GTYNTSNSR
+915 GTYNTSSSR
-924 LWSRLMELMWADIQA
+924 LWSRLIELMWTDIQA
-939 EYVKMRNTYL
+939 EYVKMRNAYL

-984 LYLDVVH
+984 LYLDVLH

-1001 LRARLLYLDT
+1001 LRARLLFLDT
-1011 YMEYWTTTSDFLT
+1011 YMEYWTTTSEFIS
-1024 LRAGR
+1024 LRAGK
-1029 DGLAHIDLEMFDNM
+1029 DGLAYIDLEMFDNM
-1043 FVQVKWRNTGKE
+1043 YAQIKWRNTGKE

-1065 VKKNEVVRFEFKVQ
+1065 VKKNTVTRFEFNVQ

-1087 IYGGKYVKSLGD
+1087 IFGANYVKSLGD
-1099 LSNLDPVKIDVT
+1099 LSNLELVKIDVSN
-1111 RATRLTTMECHSS
+1111 ATRLTKMECHSE
-1124 KLKTIILSECLN
+1124 KLKNVILSTCTN
-1136 LQHVDLKDCDTLG
+1136 LQYVDLKDCSTLG

-1171 QNTQLQGITLN
+1171 QNTQLQGVTLN
-1182 PKGSNIHEVYYP
+1182 PKGSNIHEVYFP
-1194 KSVQAITMANCP
+1194 KSVQAITMVNCP
-1206 QLTLVGLE
+1206 QLSIVGLE

-1219 KELSLTNCPSI
+1219 KELNLTNCPNI
-1230 TDFGDR
+1230 TEFGDR
-1236 EYDLATKKYKYT
+1236 EYDLSTKKYKYT

-1273 NHCLNLNEITLKNMP
+1273 NHCLNLDEITLKNMP
-1288 KLERIKVSVNIYNG
+1288 KLERIKVSVNMYNG
-1302 AYVTGTTNQYD
+1302 ACVKGNLRQFD

-1319 NMENLSVTSTNC
+1319 NTEDLIVASTNC

-1344 NSGAGMGIDVNYF
+1344 NSGADMGIDVKYF

-1362 GEKDMGYHSRW
+1362 GEEYIDYNGRW

-1389 DIKLFTST
+1389 DVKLFTST
-1397 ILLGIKVPLTLK
+1397 ILLGLKVPMTLK

-1416 LDVTDLVTDESYRY
+1416 LDVTDLVTDESYRCR
-1430 GALYQER
+1430 ALYQER
-1437 RGGTATDYKIKYQ
+1437 RSGNNADNKIKYG
-1450 FNTSPGRGGSVTVL
+1450 FNVSPGRGGSVTVL
-1464 NVWNDN
+1464 NVWNDS

-1487 LSMEEILYTNSHQ
+1487 LVMEEMLYTNSHQ
-1500 FIAPNG
+1500 IIENSG
-1506 FYGGNTFND
+1506 YYGINTFNE

-1538 FSTLENVSL
+1538 FATLENVSL
-1547 DYSEFTGESL
+1547 DYSKFIGESI
-1557 TYALSKITDE
+1557 TYAFGVKTDVDLKVPLSYDNIRYWEDVLTGIISNSITWNN
-1567 TPVLLPSSFPN
+1567 PLVLKVFENTEDITHSFQNITLAEQHENDPRPDFINEKFTVKQGYNQLPFAN
-1578 LTFVEYMMKDIN
+1578 C
-1590 TTQIGWDLVE
+1590 
-1600 KIYPLLTDGNI
+1600 
-1611 VDAFKNA
+1611 
-1618 ILREQTDYE
+1618 
-1627 TDGISLINQQGIS
+1627 
-1640 SNDTYY
+1640 
-1646 AQNFDKGWFYGSNL
+1646 NL
-1660 KYVKEVRINTS
+1660 KYINTITLPNATRMMRFFAPES
-1671 SCYGIFSN
+1671 GTIL
-1679 TNIEK
+1679 NIEEIGEIIAPICSDFQSLFESNKTIKK
-1684 VGDIYIICTDH
+1684 VGRIY
-1695 KYFAGLSGLF
+1695 SGVEV
-1705 NTCKKLVSVGNIT
+1705 TVSNMI
-1718 YDENNV
+1718 
-1724 AGEVNLNSIFRL
+1724 
-1736 CPLLETIGNITVLN
+1736 
-1750 QNGNKKLNET
+1750 
-1760 FRGCTKLTGD
+1760 FRGCSNLEGSTNFDFTINGSMVNSFESCTKVNSVKFKGKVTSLNWGFANCGAST
-1770 IDLSEIKDV
+1770 IDLSEVYSTEKV
-1779 IGLRGVV
+1779 SCNTGFMGCENLK
-1786 QECKALNSIIFP
+1786 ELTFNNMTLTELNQTYKGCTSLTKITFNNC
-1798 ADLSKVTDM
+1798 DLSSNIKFSNTFKDCTSLTEIVGFPL
-1807 YMCCR
+1807 
-1812 SSTINEVDL
+1812 IEK
-1821 GSLALATQLET
+1821 GSLANIDYDSCFYNTPSLTKINGSEKIKFKFSGMQRNFMLMFYNTGLRYIDFDASEVNHACVRSLM
-1832 LQSAF
+1832 QSATK
-1837 EGATI
+1837 AINIKYHIPKNVYYT
-1842 TNLKGF
+1842 TPKDDNSDVYSNLF
-1848 NAIPDSVTMLNT
+1848 N
-1860 AFRSANINN
+1860 
-1869 GNFVLPNFTSGSSC
+1869 GC
-1883 EHLGGAFDQGSNV
+1883 FD
-1896 QLPSIFTL
+1896 
-1904 PAPMKY
+1904 
-1910 LDGMCSGNKNMPKTL
+1910 
-1925 VLDCSNVT
+1925 
-1933 DLINNRSI
+1933 
-1941 FRYCEGLEELTWKL
+1941 LEELEFVIGNDVNIKTSDISASMSIFGGIGENKKDKL
-1955 PQHIWYNQVNST
+1955 RIINMPVNLLHSYPVWYNPI
-1967 DNMVSRSGNFLYGC
+1967 Y
-1981 SSIKKLTLDY
+1981 
-1991 SAYQGDG
+1991 
-1998 IGTGGFFWYVP
+1998 
-2009 SLVINGIDFNL
+2009 
-2020 TGNSEMGDHNGRAF
+2020 
-2034 ITDFTVHDACNSR
+2034 
-2047 DIDLRGWR
+2047 
-2055 MSYDTHVKF
+2055 
-2064 IEEAIDTLDCA
+2064 
-2075 NLITPMRYYDDIKYY
+2075 
-2090 NGSSVSTWQNIMTD
+2090 
-2104 FIPVRP
+2104 
-2110 TSSLIM
+2110 
-2116 KIKDILNNENVP
+2116 IKDIS
-2128 WRCAFYKEDK
+2128 FYGTATSNIAQNLLVIPYECIVDLITNHL
-2138 SPTTEMNSQTQVS
+2138 S
-2151 QGDWSEKYSESGREI
+2151 SESANSIEICNNKYDFDLSTGRYRIELTSEE
-2166 FVPKTAYYI
+2166 K
-2175 RVGFMVSNTQDRI
+2175 SNLEKLI
-2188 NKINNRVKQD
+2188 
-2198 LVSLKYKTPTQTPKT
+2198 
-2213 LTASKYTNYDNTE
+2213 AE
-2226 MLSNDQQNAL
+2226 
-2236 ALKATPKGWNVV
+2236 KGWTAT
-2248 FV
+2248 FGMAFKD